1 MIALSHSFSGKPR
14 QASMAAYR
22 QLLAENHV
30 EEILQ
35 DVKQNKTLDRKK
47 ELPVWLPLA
56 ASFKNGT
63 RKAEDAVPSGLFFL
77 DIDEKGLTEALWNK
91 VREERLIQEFRIVYF
106 AESAG
111 GGTHI
116 WAWRTPGLSIEEN
129 IQRLA
134 SRLGV
139 SYDSHVTDLARCC
152 FMVSEQYV
160 RLLDPV
166 VFEPLTEEQRQLYSA
181 SRMIAQKEEDLNALA
196 QNALVQNALVQNELV
211 QNALVQTTPTP
222 PNLGGEEDTPAAE
235 SAPTVVMVSP
245 PELGGARGGLN
256 NSHSCTYKDIP
267 YSQIVQA
274 LLWKLGYGDAPAEGE
289 RNTALYT
296 MSRYL
301 RFICDFDEQKLFAI
315 IPHWGLP
322 EHEVISTIKSAVAS
336 VRPTDMPSQMKEV
349 LSSLGAAMEVETEK
363 AEDSPIPTVGNELP
377 GILQDLADHAPGEFK
392 EATLIAAMPM
402 LGTLATGIRARYND
416 GKINSAS
423 FIVDIEAPQA
433 TGKSFVDDEFAL
445 LMDPIIKQD
454 EVEWQKEIA
463 YSLAKKDGQDVEN
476 PCSQIRILEP
486 NIGVSA
492 FLERALYAKGKH
504 LFTYAPEIET
514 VLKNNKG
521 GAWTEKND
529 LFRLAYDNK
538 PWGQHRI
545 SKDSFSGKVTL
556 YYNMVM
562 CGTPNKC
569 RAFFADAESGLV
581 SRVTP
586 VVLPDMVGAKMPKF
600 KPWTKDE
607 EERVKRQCL
616 CLMDEEGEVDLP
628 LINKALEEWD
638 EEKRQEYLQ
647 TLRYSL
653 DVLRRRAAL
662 NGFRAGIIAYLLE
675 GRQETERAIKF
686 ARWYAERCLH
696 YQLQLYGD
704 KIDALH
710 NGPSPQASK
719 GNVRYLDALPREFT
733 KEDLVTLR
741 LANNES
747 PVVKTITWRWVKEGK
762 IEKID
767 TNLWRKIG

>member
-1 MIALSHSFSGKPR
+1 MISISKSFSGKPR

-30 EEILQ
+30 EEILT
-35 DVKQNKTLDRKK
+35 DVKQNKNLDRKK

-56 ASFKNGT
+56 ASFKNGV
-63 RKAEDAVPSGLFFL
+63 RKAEDAIPSGLFFL
-77 DIDEKGLTEALWNK
+77 DIDEKGLTEQLWKK
-91 VREERLIQEFRIVYF
+91 VQDENLIAECRIVYF

-116 WAWRTPGLSIEEN
+116 WAWRTPGSTIEED

-134 SRLGV
+134 TRLGV

-160 RLLDPV
+160 KWLDEGIFEEATPCPPPV
-166 VFEPLTEEQRQLYSA
+166 EGELRTSQSSCNQTPL
-181 SRMIAQKEEDLNALA
+181 
-196 QNALVQNALVQNELV
+196 
-211 QNALVQTTPTP
+211 P
-222 PNLGGEEDTPAAE
+222 LGG
-235 SAPTVVMVSP
+235 
-245 PELGGARGGLN
+245 LGWAF
-256 NSHSCTYKDIP
+256 HDIP
-267 YSQIVQA
+267 YDKIVQA
-274 LLWKLGYGDAPAEGE
+274 LLWRLGYGDAPAEGE
-289 RNTALYT
+289 RNMALYT

-301 RFICDFDEQKLFAI
+301 RFICDFDEQKLFAVL
-315 IPHWGLP
+315 PHWGLSD
-322 EHEVISTIKSAVAS
+322 HEVHSTIKSAIGS
-336 VRPTDMPSQMKEV
+336 TRPAEMPTQMKEV
-349 LSSLGAAMEVETEK
+349 LASLGETINN
-363 AEDSPIPTVGNELP
+363 DSESIDELPVTPINDVLP
-377 GILQDLADHAPGEFK
+377 GILQDLSNHAPEEFK
-392 EATLIAAMPM
+392 EATLMAAMPM
-402 LGTLATGIRARYND
+402 LGTLATGVRAKYRD
-416 GKINSAS
+416 GKVNSPS

-433 TGKSFVDDEFAL
+433 TGKSFVDHEFEL

-463 YSLAKKDGQDVEN
+463 YSLAKKNGEDVEN
-476 PCSQIRILEP
+476 PCSQIRIIEP

-586 VVLPDMVGAKMPKF
+586 VVLPDMVGAKMPYF
-600 KPWTKDE
+600 KPWTQE
-607 EERVKRQCL
+607 EEEKVKRQCL

-628 LINKALEEWD
+628 LINKAIEEWD
-638 EEKRQEYLQ
+638 EGKRQEYLQ

-686 ARWYAERCLH
+686 ALWYAERCLH
-696 YQLQLYGD
+696 YQLQIYGD

-710 NGPSPQASK
+710 NNTLSTQAGK
-719 GNVRYLDALPREFT
+719 GNIRYLDALPKEFT
-733 KEDLVTLR
+733 KEELVSLR

-747 PVVKTITWRWVKEGK
+747 PVVKTIIYRWVKEGQIDK
-762 IEKID
+762 IG
-767 TNLWRKIG
+767 TNLWRKCG

>member
-1 MIALSHSFSGKPR
+1 MIQLAHLFSGKPR
-14 QASMAAYR
+14 KASMAAYR
-22 QLLAENHV
+22 QLLAKNHV

-35 DVKQNKTLDRKK
+35 DVKQNNRLDRKK

-56 ASFKNGT
+56 QSFNNGT
-63 RKAEDAVPSGLFFL
+63 RKAEDAVPSGLFYL
-77 DIDEKGLTEALWNK
+77 DIDEKGLTEQLWQK
-91 VREERLIQEFRIVYF
+91 VQDENLIEEFRIVYF

-116 WAWRTPGLSIEEN
+116 WAWRTPGSTIEED
-129 IQRLA
+129 IQKLA

-160 RLLDPV
+160 KLLDPI
-166 VFEPLTEEQRQLYSA
+166 VFEPLTEEQKKMYA
-181 SRMIAQKEEDLNALA
+181 TEVAVGEDS
-196 QNALVQNALVQNELV
+196 
-211 QNALVQTTPTP
+211 
-222 PNLGGEEDTPAAE
+222 D
-235 SAPTVVMVSP
+235 SSMVNGQCSMFN
-245 PELGGARGGLN
+245 GQCSMN
-256 NSHSCTYKDIP
+256 YKGIP
-267 YSQIVQA
+267 YENIVQA

-289 RNTALYT
+289 RNMALYT
-296 MSRYL
+296 MSRYM
-301 RFICDFDEQKLFAI
+301 RFICDFDEQRLFTI
-315 IPHWGLP
+315 LPHWGLSD
-322 EHEVISTIKSAVAS
+322 HEVLSTIKSAVGS
-336 VRPTDMPSQMKEV
+336 TRPAGIPSMMNEV
-349 LSSLGAAMEVETEK
+349 LSSLGAAIETGTETIDDSMVSPVE
-363 AEDSPIPTVGNELP
+363 AELP
-377 GILQDLADHAPGEFK
+377 GILQDLSDHAPEEFR
-392 EATLIAAMPM
+392 EATLMAAMPM
-402 LGTLATGIRARYND
+402 LGTLATGIRAKYRD
-416 GKINSAS
+416 GKLNSPS

-433 TGKSFVDDEFAL
+433 TGKSFVDAEFEL

-454 EVEWQKEIA
+454 EVEWQKEIE
-463 YSLAKKDGQDVEN
+463 YSLAKKDGQEVEN
-476 PCSQIRILEP
+476 PCAQIRIIEP

-586 VVLPDMVGAKMPKF
+586 VVLPDMVGARMPQF
-600 KPWTKDE
+600 KAWSQEDE
-607 EERVKRQCL
+607 EKVKRQCL

-628 LINKALEEWD
+628 LINKAIEEWD
-638 EEKRQEYLQ
+638 EGKRQEYLQ

-662 NGFRAGIIAYLLE
+662 NGFRAGIVAYLLE

-686 ARWYAERCLH
+686 AVWYAERCLH
-696 YQLQLYGD
+696 YQLQLYGN

-710 NGPSPQASK
+710 DNAVSPQLSK
-719 GNVRYLDALPREFT
+719 GNIRYLDAIPKEFT
-733 KEDLVTLR
+733 KEDLVNLR

-747 PVVKTITWRWVKEGK
+747 PVVKTIICRWVKEGLIVK
-762 IEKID
+762 IGA
-767 TNLWRKIG
+767 NLWQKIL

>member
-1 MIALSHSFSGKPR
+1 MANSFSGKPR
-14 QASMAAYR
+14 KASMAAYR
-22 QLLAENHV
+22 QLLAKNHV
-30 EEILQ
+30 EEILT
-35 DVKQNKTLDRKK
+35 DVKQNNNLDRKK

-56 ASFKNGT
+56 ECFNNGT
-63 RKAEDAVPSGLFFL
+63 RKAEDAEASGLYFL
-77 DIDEKGLTEALWNK
+77 DIDEKGLTDALWKK
-91 VREERLIQEFRIVYF
+91 VREENLIEAFRIVYF

-116 WAWRTPGLSIEEN
+116 WAWRTPGLSIEED
-129 IQRLA
+129 IQKLA

-160 RLLDPV
+160 KLLDPI
-166 VFEPLTEEQRQLYSA
+166 VFEPLTEEQKKLYVQPVVA
-181 SRMIAQKEEDLNALA
+181 KVAQTSVNEECSMVN
-196 QNALVQNALVQNELV
+196 
-211 QNALVQTTPTP
+211 
-222 PNLGGEEDTPAAE
+222 GEC
-235 SAPTVVMVSP
+235 SM
-245 PELGGARGGLN
+245 
-256 NSHSCTYKDIP
+256 TYKGIA
-267 YSQIVQA
+267 YEKIVQS

-289 RNTALYT
+289 RNMALYT

-301 RFICDFDEQKLFAI
+301 RFICDFNEQKLFQI
-315 IPHWGLP
+315 LPHWGLSD
-322 EHEVISTIKSAVAS
+322 HEVLSTIKSAVGS
-336 VRPTDMPSQMKEV
+336 TRPSEMPSQMKEV
-349 LSSLGAAMEVETEK
+349 LASLGAAQETSSESVDDAIVTPVE
-363 AEDSPIPTVGNELP
+363 NELP
-377 GILQDLADHAPGEFK
+377 DLLQDLSDHAPEEFK

-402 LGTLATGIRARYND
+402 LGTLATGIRAKYRD
-416 GKINSAS
+416 GKLNSPS

-433 TGKSFVDDEFAL
+433 TGKSFVDNEFEL

-463 YSLAKKDGQDVEN
+463 YSLAKKNGEEVEN

-600 KPWTKDE
+600 KMWTKDE
-607 EERVKRQCL
+607 EEKVKRMCL
-616 CLMDEEGEVDLP
+616 CLMDEEGEVELP
-628 LINKALEEWD
+628 LINKAIEDWD
-638 EEKRQEYLQ
+638 EGKRQEYLQ

-675 GRQETERAIKF
+675 GHKETERAIKF
-686 ARWYAERCLH
+686 ALWYAERCLH
-696 YQLQLYGD
+696 YQLQIYGD

-710 NGPSPQASK
+710 NGTLSIQASK
-719 GNVRYLDALPREFT
+719 GNIRYLDALPKEFT
-733 KEDLVTLR
+733 KEDFVNLR
-741 LANNES
+741 LGNGES
-747 PVVKTITWRWVKEGK
+747 PVVKTIIYRWMKEGK
-762 IEKID
+762 IKKTD
-767 TNLWRKIG
+767 TNLWQKC

>member
-1 MIALSHSFSGKPR
+1 
-14 QASMAAYR
+14 MAAYR
-22 QLLAENHV
+22 QLLAKNHV

-35 DVKQNKTLDRKK
+35 DVKQNNRLDRKK

-56 ASFKNGT
+56 QSFNNGT
-63 RKAEDAVPSGLFFL
+63 RKAEDAVPSGLFYL
-77 DIDEKGLTEALWNK
+77 DIDEKGLTEQLWQK
-91 VREERLIQEFRIVYF
+91 VQDENLIEEYRIVYF

-116 WAWRTPGLSIEEN
+116 WAWRTPGAIIEED
-129 IQRLA
+129 IQKLA

-152 FMVSEQYV
+152 FMVSEKYV
-160 RLLDPV
+160 KLLDPI
-166 VFEPLTEEQRQLYSA
+166 VFEEQPSSPKLGDNRGLNEESPLTEKNENGSETCSA
-181 SRMIAQKEEDLNALA
+181 PQH
-196 QNALVQNALVQNELV
+196 
-211 QNALVQTTPTP
+211 
-222 PNLGGEEDTPAAE
+222 PNLGG
-235 SAPTVVMVSP
+235 S
-245 PELGGARGGLN
+245 N
-256 NSHSCTYKDIP
+256 YKGIP
-267 YSQIVQA
+267 YENIVQA

-289 RNTALYT
+289 RNMALYT
-296 MSRYL
+296 MSRYM
-301 RFICDFDEQKLFAI
+301 RFICDFDEQKLFTI
-315 IPHWGLP
+315 LPHWGLSD
-322 EHEVISTIKSAVAS
+322 HEVQSTIKSAVGS
-336 VRPTDMPSQMKEV
+336 TRPAGIPSMMNEV
-349 LSSLGAAMEVETEK
+349 LSSLGAASEAGS
-363 AEDSPIPTVGNELP
+363 AESDESTVAPVDNELP
-377 GILQDLADHAPGEFK
+377 GILQDLSDHAPEEFR
-392 EATLIAAMPM
+392 EATLMAAMPM
-402 LGTLATGIRARYND
+402 LGTLATGIRARYRD
-416 GKINSAS
+416 GKLNSPS

-433 TGKSFVDDEFAL
+433 TGKSFVDAEFEL

-454 EVEWQKEIA
+454 EVEWQKEIE
-463 YSLAKKDGQDVEN
+463 YSLAKKNGEEVEN
-476 PCSQIRILEP
+476 PCAQIRIIEP

-569 RAFFADAESGLV
+569 RAFFADAEGGLV

-586 VVLPDMVGAKMPKF
+586 VLLPDMVGARMPHF
-600 KPWTKDE
+600 KPWSQEDE
-607 EERVKRQCL
+607 EKVKRQCL
-616 CLMDEEGEVDLP
+616 CLMDEEGEIELP
-628 LINKALEEWD
+628 LINKAIEAWD

-675 GRQETERAIKF
+675 GRQETERAIRF
-686 ARWYAERCLH
+686 AVWYAQRCLH
-696 YQLQLYGD
+696 YQLQLYGN

-710 NGPSPQASK
+710 DNAVSPQASK
-719 GNVRYLDALPREFT
+719 GNIRYLDVLPKEFT
-733 KEDLVTLR
+733 KEDLVNLR

-747 PVVKTITWRWVKEGK
+747 PVVKTIIYRWVKEGLVVK
-762 IEKID
+762 
-767 TNLWRKIG
+767 TNANLWQKIQV

>member
-1 MIALSHSFSGKPR
+1 
-14 QASMAAYR
+14 MAAYR

-30 EEILQ
+30 EEILA
-35 DVKQNKTLDRKK
+35 DVKQNKNLSRKK

-56 ASFKNGT
+56 ECFTNGT

-77 DIDEKGLTEALWNK
+77 DIDEKGLTEELWGK
-91 VREERLIQEFRIVYF
+91 VWENNLIEECRIVYF

-116 WAWRTPGLSIEEN
+116 WAWRTPGSTIEED
-129 IQRLA
+129 IQKLA

-160 RLLDPV
+160 KLLDPAI
-166 VFEPLTEEQRQLYSA
+166 FEPLSEEQKKLYEVSLD
-181 SRMIAQKEEDLNALA
+181 SEPTEVVNQTEPSEVSES
-196 QNALVQNALVQNELV
+196 QN
-211 QNALVQTTPTP
+211 
-222 PNLGGEEDTPAAE
+222 
-235 SAPTVVMVSP
+235 
-245 PELGGARGGLN
+245 
-256 NSHSCTYKDIP
+256 YKGIP
-267 YSQIVQA
+267 YENIVTA
-274 LLWKLGYGDAPAEGE
+274 LLLKLGYGDAPAEGE

-296 MSRYL
+296 MTRYM
-301 RFICDFDEQKLFAI
+301 RFICDFKEQKLFQI
-315 IPHWGLP
+315 LPHWGLAD
-322 EHEVISTIKSAVAS
+322 HEVMSTIKSAIGS
-336 VRPTDMPSQMKEV
+336 TRPSDIPSQMKEV
-349 LSSLGAAMEVETEK
+349 LSFLGASAEGGD
-363 AEDSPIPTVGNELP
+363 EDSDESLCAPVEKELP
-377 GILQDLADHAPGEFK
+377 GILQDLSDHAPEEFR

-402 LGTLATGIRARYND
+402 LGTLATSVRAKYRD
-416 GKINSAS
+416 GKLNSPS

-433 TGKSFVDDEFAL
+433 TGKSFVDNEFEL

-454 EVEWQKEIA
+454 EVEWQKEIE
-463 YSLAKKDGQDVEN
+463 YSLAKKNGEEAEN
-476 PCSQIRILEP
+476 PCSQIRIIEP

-586 VVLPDMVGAKMPKF
+586 VQLPDMTGAKMPHF
-600 KPWTKDE
+600 KEWTKE
-607 EERVKRQCL
+607 EEEKVKRQCL
-616 CLMDEEGEVDLP
+616 CLMDEEGEIDLP
-628 LINKALEEWD
+628 LINKAIEEWD
-638 EEKRQEYLQ
+638 ESKRQEYLQ

-675 GRQETERAIKF
+675 GRKETERAIKF
-686 ARWYAERCLH
+686 AVWYAERCLH
-696 YQLQLYGD
+696 YQLLIYGD

-710 NGPSPQASK
+710 NGTLSPQTSK
-719 GNVRYLDALPREFT
+719 GNVRYLDVLPKEFT
-733 KEDLVTLR
+733 KEDLVNLR

-747 PVVKTITWRWVKEGK
+747 AVVKTIIYRWVKEGK
-762 IEKID
+762 IVKIN
-767 TNLWRKIG
+767 TNLWQKC

>member
-1 MIALSHSFSGKPR
+1 
-14 QASMAAYR
+14 MAAYR

-35 DVKQNKTLDRKK
+35 DVKQNKNLSRKK

-56 ASFKNGT
+56 ESFTNGT

-77 DIDEKGLTEALWNK
+77 DIDEKGLTEELWGK
-91 VREERLIQEFRIVYF
+91 VWDENLIEECRIVYF

-116 WAWRTPGLSIEEN
+116 WAWRTPGLTIEED
-129 IQRLA
+129 IQKLA

-160 RLLDPV
+160 KLLDPAI
-166 VFEPLTEEQRQLYSA
+166 FEPLSEEQKKLYEVSL
-181 SRMIAQKEEDLNALA
+181 D
-196 QNALVQNALVQNELV
+196 
-211 QNALVQTTPTP
+211 
-222 PNLGGEEDTPAAE
+222 
-235 SAPTVVMVSP
+235 SAPTEVVNQTEPSEVS
-245 PELGGARGGLN
+245 ESQN
-256 NSHSCTYKDIP
+256 YKGIP
-267 YSQIVQA
+267 YEKIVQA

-296 MSRYL
+296 MARYM
-301 RFICDFDEQKLFAI
+301 RFICDFNEQKLFQI
-315 IPHWGLP
+315 LPHWGLAD
-322 EHEVISTIKSAVAS
+322 HEVMSTIKSAVGS
-336 VRPTDMPSQMKEV
+336 TRPSDIPSQMKEV
-349 LSSLGAAMEVETEK
+349 LSFLGASTEGGD
-363 AEDSPIPTVGNELP
+363 EDSDESLCAPVEKELP
-377 GILQDLADHAPGEFK
+377 GILQDLSDHAPEEFR
-392 EATLIAAMPM
+392 EATLMAAMPM
-402 LGTLATGIRARYND
+402 LGTLATSVRAKYRD
-416 GKINSAS
+416 GKLNSPS

-433 TGKSFVDDEFAL
+433 TGKSFVDNEFEL

-463 YSLAKKDGQDVEN
+463 YSLAKKNGEEAEN
-476 PCSQIRILEP
+476 PCSQIRIIEP

-586 VVLPDMVGAKMPKF
+586 VQLPDMTGAKMPHF
-600 KPWTKDE
+600 KEWSKE
-607 EERVKRQCL
+607 EEEKVKRQCL

-628 LINKALEEWD
+628 LINKAIEEWD
-638 EEKRQEYLQ
+638 ESKRQEYLQ

-675 GRQETERAIKF
+675 GRKETERAIKF
-686 ARWYAERCLH
+686 AVWYAERCLH
-696 YQLQLYGD
+696 YQLLIYGD

-710 NGPSPQASK
+710 NGALINNAPKS
-719 GNVRYLDALPREFT
+719 NMRYLDALPKEFT
-733 KEDLVTLR
+733 KEDLVNLR
-741 LANNES
+741 LTNGES
-747 PVVKTITWRWVKEGK
+747 AVVKTIIYRWVKENK
-762 IEKID
+762 IEKIGA
-767 TNLWRKIG
+767 NLWQKRLV

>member
-1 MIALSHSFSGKPR
+1 MTFAADMIQLASSFSGKPR

-35 DVKQNKTLDRKK
+35 DVKQNKNLYRKK

-56 ASFKNGT
+56 ECFTGGT
-63 RKAEDAVPSGLFFL
+63 RKAEDAQPSGFFFL
-77 DIDEKGLTEALWNK
+77 DIDEKGLTETLWQK
-91 VREERLIQEFRIVYF
+91 VQDENLIEEFRIAYF

-116 WAWRTPGLSIEEN
+116 WAWRTPGKSIEED

-160 RLLDPV
+160 KLLDPV
-166 VFEPLTEEQRQLYSA
+166 VFEPLTEEQKKMYAMEQVESNLSPLT
-181 SRMIAQKEEDLNALA
+181 SCPSPLN
-196 QNALVQNALVQNELV
+196 
-211 QNALVQTTPTP
+211 
-222 PNLGGEEDTPAAE
+222 
-235 SAPTVVMVSP
+235 
-245 PELGGARGGLN
+245 
-256 NSHSCTYKDIP
+256 YKGIP
-267 YSQIVQA
+267 YENIVQA

-296 MSRYL
+296 MSRYM

-315 IPHWGLP
+315 LPHWGLSD
-322 EHEVISTIKSAVAS
+322 HEVLSTIKSAVS
-336 VRPTDMPSQMKEV
+336 STRPAGIPSQMNEV
-349 LSSLGAAMEVETEK
+349 LSSLGAAIEAGTETVDDSMVAPVE
-363 AEDSPIPTVGNELP
+363 AELP
-377 GILQDLADHAPGEFK
+377 GILQDLSDHAPEEFR
-392 EATLIAAMPM
+392 EATLVAAMPM
-402 LGTLATGIRARYND
+402 LGTLATGIRAKYRD
-416 GKINSAS
+416 GKLNSPS

-433 TGKSFVDDEFAL
+433 TGKSFVDAEFEL

-463 YSLAKKDGQDVEN
+463 YSLAKKDGQEVEN
-476 PCSQIRILEP
+476 PCSCIRIIEP

-586 VVLPDMVGAKMPKF
+586 VVLPDMVGARMPQF
-600 KPWTKDE
+600 RAWSQEDE
-607 EERVKRQCL
+607 EKVKRQCL

-628 LINKALEEWD
+628 LINKAIEEWD
-638 EEKRQEYLQ
+638 EGKRQEYLQ

-686 ARWYAERCLH
+686 ALWYAERCLH
-696 YQLQLYGD
+696 YQLQIYGN

-710 NGPSPQASK
+710 DNAVSPQVSK
-719 GNVRYLDALPREFT
+719 GNIRYLDALPKEFT
-733 KEDLVTLR
+733 KEDLVNLR

-747 PVVKTITWRWVKEGK
+747 PVVKTIICRWVKEGLIIK
-762 IEKID
+762 IG
-767 TNLWRKIG
+767 TNLWQKVQ

>member
-1 MIALSHSFSGKPR
+1 MISVANSFSGKPR

-35 DVKQNKTLDRKK
+35 DVKQNKNLDRKK

-56 ASFKNGT
+56 ECFNNGT

-77 DIDEKGLTEALWNK
+77 DIDEKGLTEQLWQK
-91 VREERLIQEFRIVYF
+91 VQDENLIEEFRIVYF

-116 WAWRTPGLSIEEN
+116 WAWRTPGISIEED
-129 IQRLA
+129 IQKLA

-160 RLLDPV
+160 KLLDPV
-166 VFEPLTEEQRQLYSA
+166 VFEETKWREVSEKQENTEVST
-181 SRMIAQKEEDLNALA
+181 LNS
-196 QNALVQNALVQNELV
+196 QFS
-211 QNALVQTTPTP
+211 T
-222 PNLGGEEDTPAAE
+222 
-235 SAPTVVMVSP
+235 
-245 PELGGARGGLN
+245 LN
-256 NSHSCTYKDIP
+256 YKGIP
-267 YSQIVQA
+267 YENIVQA

-301 RFICDFDEQKLFAI
+301 RFICDFDEQKLFTI
-315 IPHWGLP
+315 LPHWGLSD
-322 EHEVISTIKSAVAS
+322 HEVITTIKSAVSS
-336 VRPTDMPSQMKEV
+336 VRPAGIPSQMNEV
-349 LSSLGAAMEVETEK
+349 LSTLGAAIEAGTETTDDSLVTPVE
-363 AEDSPIPTVGNELP
+363 AELP
-377 GILQDLADHAPGEFK
+377 GILQDLSDHAPEEFR
-392 EATLIAAMPM
+392 EATLMAAMPM
-402 LGTLATGIRARYND
+402 LGTLATGIRAKYRD
-416 GKINSAS
+416 GKMNSAS

-433 TGKSFVDDEFAL
+433 TGKSFVDNEFEL

-476 PCSQIRILEP
+476 PCSQIRIIEP

-586 VVLPDMVGAKMPKF
+586 VVLPDMVGAKMPHF
-600 KPWTKDE
+600 KEWTKE
-607 EERVKRQCL
+607 EEEKVKRQCL
-616 CLMDEEGEVDLP
+616 CMMDEEGEVDLP
-628 LINKALEEWD
+628 LINKAIEEWD
-638 EEKRQEYLQ
+638 EGKRQEYLQ

-653 DVLRRRAAL
+653 DVFRRRAAL

-675 GRQETERAIKF
+675 GRQETERAIRF
-686 ARWYAERCLH
+686 AVWYAERCLH
-696 YQLQLYGD
+696 YQLQIYGD
-704 KIDALH
+704 KIDALYH
-710 NGPSPQASK
+710 GMQGTKASK
-719 GNVRYLDALPREFT
+719 SNIRYLDTLPKEFT
-733 KEDLVTLR
+733 KEDLVNLR

-747 PVVKTITWRWVKEGK
+747 PVVKTIICRWVKEGLAVK
-762 IEKID
+762 IG
-767 TNLWRKIG
+767 TNLWQKIQ

>member
-1 MIALSHSFSGKPR
+1 M
-14 QASMAAYR
+14 
-22 QLLAENHV
+22 
-30 EEILQ
+30 
-35 DVKQNKTLDRKK
+35 
-47 ELPVWLPLA
+47 
-56 ASFKNGT
+56 
-63 RKAEDAVPSGLFFL
+63 PSGLFYL
-77 DIDEKGLTEALWNK
+77 DIDEKGLTEQLWQK
-91 VREERLIQEFRIVYF
+91 VQDENLIEEYRIVYF

-116 WAWRTPGLSIEEN
+116 WAWRTPGATIEED
-129 IQRLA
+129 IQKLA

-152 FMVSEQYV
+152 FMVSEKYV
-160 RLLDPV
+160 KLLDPE
-166 VFEPLTEEQRQLYSA
+166 VFEEQPSSPKLGDNRGLNEESPLTEKNENGSETCSA
-181 SRMIAQKEEDLNALA
+181 PQ
-196 QNALVQNALVQNELV
+196 
-211 QNALVQTTPTP
+211 P
-222 PNLGGEEDTPAAE
+222 PNLGG
-235 SAPTVVMVSP
+235 S
-245 PELGGARGGLN
+245 N
-256 NSHSCTYKDIP
+256 YKGIP
-267 YSQIVQA
+267 YENIVQA

-289 RNTALYT
+289 RNMALYT
-296 MSRYL
+296 MSRYM
-301 RFICDFDEQKLFAI
+301 RFICDFDEQKLFTI
-315 IPHWGLP
+315 LPHWGLSD
-322 EHEVISTIKSAVAS
+322 HEVQSTIKSAVGS
-336 VRPTDMPSQMKEV
+336 TRPAGIPSMMNEV
-349 LSSLGAAMEVETEK
+349 LSSLGAASEAGA
-363 AEDSPIPTVGNELP
+363 AESDESTVAPVDAELP
-377 GILQDLADHAPGEFK
+377 GILQDLSDHAPEEFR
-392 EATLIAAMPM
+392 EATLMAAMPM
-402 LGTLATGIRARYND
+402 LGTLATGIRAKYRD
-416 GKINSAS
+416 GKLNSPS

-433 TGKSFVDDEFAL
+433 TGKSFVDAEFEL

-454 EVEWQKEIA
+454 EVEWQKEIE
-463 YSLAKKDGQDVEN
+463 YSLAKKNGEEVEN
-476 PCSQIRILEP
+476 PCAQIRIIEP

-569 RAFFADAESGLV
+569 RAFFADAEGGLV

-586 VVLPDMVGAKMPKF
+586 VLLPDMVGARMPHF
-600 KPWTKDE
+600 KPWSQEDE
-607 EERVKRQCL
+607 EKVKRQCL
-616 CLMDEEGEVDLP
+616 CLMDEEGEVELP
-628 LINKALEEWD
+628 LINKAIEAWD

-675 GRQETERAIKF
+675 GRQETERAIRF
-686 ARWYAERCLH
+686 AVWYAERCLH
-696 YQLQLYGD
+696 YQLQLYGN

-710 NGPSPQASK
+710 DNAVSPQASK
-719 GNVRYLDALPREFT
+719 GNIRYLDVLPKEFT
-733 KEDLVTLR
+733 KEDLVNLR

-747 PVVKTITWRWVKEGK
+747 PVVKTIIYRWVKEGLVVK
-762 IEKID
+762 
-767 TNLWRKIG
+767 TNANLWQKIQV

>member
-1 MIALSHSFSGKPR
+1 
-14 QASMAAYR
+14 MAAYR

-35 DVKQNKTLDRKK
+35 DVKQNKNLDRKK

-56 ASFKNGT
+56 ESFNNGT
-63 RKAEDAVPSGLFFL
+63 RKAEDAVPSGLYFL
-77 DIDEKGLTEALWNK
+77 DIDEKGLTEQLWKK
-91 VREERLIQEFRIVYF
+91 VQEENLIEAFRIVYF

-116 WAWRTPGLSIEEN
+116 WAWRTPGLSIEED

-160 RLLDPV
+160 KLLDPI
-166 VFEPLTEEQRQLYSA
+166 VFEPLTEEQKKMYATKQSEQVRVANS
-181 SRMIAQKEEDLNALA
+181 SEEECSMFNVECSM
-196 QNALVQNALVQNELV
+196 N
-211 QNALVQTTPTP
+211 
-222 PNLGGEEDTPAAE
+222 
-235 SAPTVVMVSP
+235 
-245 PELGGARGGLN
+245 
-256 NSHSCTYKDIP
+256 YKGIP
-267 YSQIVQA
+267 Y
-274 LLWKLGYGDAPAEGE
+274 
-289 RNTALYT
+289 
-296 MSRYL
+296 
-301 RFICDFDEQKLFAI
+301 ICDFDEQKLFAI
-315 IPHWGLP
+315 LPHWGLSD
-322 EHEVISTIKSAVAS
+322 HEVLSTIKSAVGS
-336 VRPTDMPSQMKEV
+336 TRPAGIPSQMQEV
-349 LSSLGAAMEVETEK
+349 LTSLGAAMEVEAEK
-363 AEDSPIPTVGNELP
+363 AEESLIAPVDDALP
-377 GILQDLADHAPGEFK
+377 GILQDLADHAPEEFK

-402 LGTLATGIRARYND
+402 LGTLATGIRAKYRD
-416 GKINSAS
+416 GKMNSAS

-433 TGKSFVDDEFAL
+433 TGKSFVDNEFEL

-463 YSLAKKDGQDVEN
+463 YSLAKKDGREAEN
-476 PCSQIRILEP
+476 PCSQIRIIEP

-492 FLERALYAKGKH
+492 FLERAIYAKGKH

-545 SKDSFSGKVTL
+545 SKDSFSGKVIL

-586 VVLPDMVGAKMPKF
+586 VVLPDMVGARMPQF
-600 KPWTKDE
+600 KVWTKDE
-607 EERVKRQCL
+607 EEKVKRQCL
-616 CLMDEEGEVDLP
+616 CLMDEEGEVSLP
-628 LINKALEEWD
+628 LINKAIEDWD
-638 EEKRQEYLQ
+638 EGKRQEYLQ

-675 GRQETERAIKF
+675 GRQETERAIRF
-686 ARWYAERCLH
+686 AVWYAERCLY
-696 YQLQLYGD
+696 YQLQIYGD

-710 NGPSPQASK
+710 NGMLSTWNSK
-719 GNVRYLDALPREFT
+719 GNIRYLDALPKEFT
-733 KEDLVTLR
+733 KEDLVGLR

-747 PVVKTITWRWVKEGK
+747 PVVKTIICRWVKESK
-762 IEKID
+762 IEKIG
-767 TNLWRKIG
+767 TNLWQKIQS

>member
-1 MIALSHSFSGKPR
+1 MVNLALSYSGKPR

-30 EEILQ
+30 DEILV
-35 DVKQNKTLDRKK
+35 DVKQNKNLNRKK

-56 ASFKNGT
+56 ECFTNGV
-63 RKAEDAVPSGLFFL
+63 RKAEDALPSGLYFL
-77 DIDEKGLTEALWNK
+77 DIDEKGLTEQLWNK
-91 VREERLIQEFRIVYF
+91 VREENLIEEFRIVYF

-116 WAWRTPGLSIEEN
+116 WAWRTPGLSIEED
-129 IQRLA
+129 IQKLA

-152 FMVSEQYV
+152 FMVSEKYV
-160 RLLDPV
+160 KLLDPV
-166 VFEPLTEEQRQLYSA
+166 VFEPLTEEQRQLY
-181 SRMIAQKEEDLNALA
+181 AQPVINKVEPTEVETTHLTPLTSDISPLN
-196 QNALVQNALVQNELV
+196 
-211 QNALVQTTPTP
+211 
-222 PNLGGEEDTPAAE
+222 
-235 SAPTVVMVSP
+235 
-245 PELGGARGGLN
+245 
-256 NSHSCTYKDIP
+256 YKGIP
-267 YSQIVQA
+267 YDQIIQA

-301 RFICDFDEQKLFAI
+301 RFICDFNEQKLFMI
-315 IPHWGLP
+315 LPHWGLSD
-322 EHEVISTIKSAVAS
+322 HEVLSTIKSAVSS

-349 LSSLGAAMEVETEK
+349 LSSLGAALEEHSEVVEESL
-363 AEDSPIPTVGNELP
+363 AAPVEDELP
-377 GILQDLADHAPGEFK
+377 GILQDLADHAPEEFK
-392 EATLIAAMPM
+392 EATLMAAMPM
-402 LGTLATGIRARYND
+402 LGTLATGIRARYRD
-416 GKINSAS
+416 GKMNSAS
-423 FIVDIEAPQA
+423 FIIDIEAPQA
-433 TGKSFVDDEFAL
+433 TGKSFVDNEFEL

-476 PCSQIRILEP
+476 PCSQIRIIEP

-545 SKDSFSGKVTL
+545 SKDSFSGKITL

-586 VVLPDMVGAKMPKF
+586 VVLPDMVGAKMPQF
-600 KPWTKDE
+600 VPWTKED

-628 LINKALEEWD
+628 LINKAIEEWD
-638 EEKRQEYLQ
+638 ESKRQEYLQ

-686 ARWYAERCLH
+686 ALWFAERCLY
-696 YQLQLYGD
+696 YQLQIYGD
-704 KIDALH
+704 KIDLLH
-710 NGPSPQASK
+710 NGALSMQAAK
-719 GNVRYLDALPREFT
+719 GNIRYLDALPKEFT
-733 KEDLVTLR
+733 KEDLVALR
-741 LANNES
+741 LSNNES
-747 PVVKTITWRWVKEGK
+747 PVVKTIIYRWVKEGLV
-762 IEKID
+762 EKIG
-767 TNLWRKIG
+767 TNLWRKCC

>member
-1 MIALSHSFSGKPR
+1 MISVAKSFSGKPR

-30 EEILQ
+30 EDILT
-35 DVKQNKTLDRKK
+35 DVKQNKNLDRKK

-56 ASFKNGT
+56 ESFINGT
-63 RKAEDAVPSGLFFL
+63 RKAEDAVPSGLYFL
-77 DIDEKGLTEALWNK
+77 DIDEKGLTEELWGK
-91 VREERLIQEFRIVYF
+91 VWEENLMEEFRIVYF

-116 WAWRTPGLSIEEN
+116 WAWRTPGLTIEED
-129 IQRLA
+129 IQKLA

-160 RLLDPV
+160 KLLDPAI
-166 VFEPLTEEQRQLYSA
+166 FEPLSDEQKMLYAQPIMNKVEPMELETTHLS
-181 SRMIAQKEEDLNALA
+181 SHTSDLSPLNYKGIAYEK
-196 QNALVQNALVQNELV
+196 
-211 QNALVQTTPTP
+211 
-222 PNLGGEEDTPAAE
+222 
-235 SAPTVVMVSP
+235 
-245 PELGGARGGLN
+245 
-256 NSHSCTYKDIP
+256 
-267 YSQIVQA
+267 IVQA

-301 RFICDFDEQKLFAI
+301 RFICDFDEQKLFQI
-315 IPHWGLP
+315 LPHWGLSD
-322 EHEVISTIKSAVAS
+322 HEVLSTIKSAVS
-336 VRPTDMPSQMKEV
+336 STRPSDIPSQMKEV
-349 LSSLGAAMEVETEK
+349 LSSLGAAQESSIEE
-363 AEDSPIPTVGNELP
+363 ADESTVTPLDNELP
-377 GILQDLADHAPGEFK
+377 GFLQELADHAPEEFK
-392 EATLIAAMPM
+392 EATLMAAMPM
-402 LGTLATGIRARYND
+402 LGTLATGIRAQYRD
-416 GKINSAS
+416 GKLNSPS

-433 TGKSFVDDEFAL
+433 TGKSFVDSEFEL

-463 YSLAKKDGQDVEN
+463 YSLAKKNGEDVEN
-476 PCSQIRILEP
+476 PCSQIRIIEP

-586 VVLPDMVGAKMPKF
+586 VLLPDMVGAKMPHF
-600 KPWTKDE
+600 RAWTKDE
-607 EERVKRQCL
+607 EEQVKRQCL

-628 LINKALEEWD
+628 LINKAIEEWD
-638 EEKRQEYLQ
+638 ESKRQEYLQ

-686 ARWYAERCLH
+686 AVWYAERCLH
-696 YQLQLYGD
+696 YQLQIYGD

-710 NGPSPQASK
+710 NNTLSPQASK
-719 GNVRYLDALPREFT
+719 GNIRYLDALPKEFT
-733 KEDLVTLR
+733 KEDLVNMR

-747 PVVKTITWRWVKEGK
+747 PVVKTIIHRWVKEAK
-762 IEKID
+762 IEKIG
-767 TNLWRKIG
+767 TNLWRKCC

>member
-1 MIALSHSFSGKPR
+1 MTFAVDMISIATSFSGKPR
-14 QASMAAYR
+14 KASMAAYR

-35 DVKQNKTLDRKK
+35 DVKQNKNLDRKK

-56 ASFKNGT
+56 QCFTGGT

-77 DIDEKGLTEALWNK
+77 DIDEKGLTEQLWKK
-91 VREERLIQEFRIVYF
+91 VQDENLIEEFRIVYF

-116 WAWRTPGLSIEEN
+116 WAWRTPGLSIEDD
-129 IQRLA
+129 IQKLA

-160 RLLDPV
+160 KLLDPI
-166 VFEPLTEEQRQLYSA
+166 VFKPLTDEQRQLYAQPVINNKVDPLEVESTHL
-181 SRMIAQKEEDLNALA
+181 SPLTPQLSPLNYKGIAYD
-196 QNALVQNALVQNELV
+196 
-211 QNALVQTTPTP
+211 
-222 PNLGGEEDTPAAE
+222 
-235 SAPTVVMVSP
+235 
-245 PELGGARGGLN
+245 R
-256 NSHSCTYKDIP
+256 
-267 YSQIVQA
+267 IVQA

-315 IPHWGLP
+315 LPHWGLSD
-322 EHEVISTIKSAVAS
+322 HEVLATIKSAVSS

-349 LSSLGAAMEVETEK
+349 LSSLGAAIESGVEDADESLVTPVE
-363 AEDSPIPTVGNELP
+363 NELP
-377 GILQDLADHAPGEFK
+377 GILQDLADHAPEEFR
-392 EATLIAAMPM
+392 EATLMAAMPM
-402 LGTLATGIRARYND
+402 LGTLATGIRARYRD
-416 GKINSAS
+416 GKLNAPS

-433 TGKSFVDDEFAL
+433 TGKSFVDNEFEL

-454 EVEWQKEIA
+454 EVEWQKEIE
-463 YSLAKKDGQDVEN
+463 YSLAKKDGQEVDN
-476 PCSQIRILEP
+476 PCAQIRIIEP

-586 VVLPDMVGAKMPKF
+586 VVLPDMVGAKMPEF
-600 KPWTKDE
+600 KAWSQEDE
-607 EERVKRQCL
+607 EKVKRQCL

-628 LINKALEEWD
+628 LINKAIEEWD
-638 EEKRQEYLQ
+638 EGKRQEYLQ
-647 TLRYSL
+647 TLYYPI
-653 DVLRRRAAL
+653 DVFRRRAAL

-686 ARWYAERCLH
+686 ALWFAERCFH
-696 YQLQLYGD
+696 YQMQIYGD

-710 NGPSPQASK
+710 NNTLSPQASK
-719 GNVRYLDALPREFT
+719 GNIRYLDALPKEFT
-733 KEDLVTLR
+733 KEDLVNLR

-747 PVVKTITWRWVKEGK
+747 PVVKTIICRWVKEGLIVK
-762 IEKID
+762 IG
-767 TNLWRKIG
+767 TNLWQKIQ

>member
-1 MIALSHSFSGKPR
+1 
-14 QASMAAYR
+14 MAAYR

-30 EEILQ
+30 EEILA
-35 DVKQNKTLDRKK
+35 DVKQNKNLSRKK

-56 ASFKNGT
+56 ECFTNGT

-77 DIDEKGLTEALWNK
+77 DIDEKGLTEELWGK
-91 VREERLIQEFRIVYF
+91 VWENNLIEEFRIVYF

-116 WAWRTPGLSIEEN
+116 WAWRTPGSTIEED
-129 IQRLA
+129 IQKLA

-160 RLLDPV
+160 KLLDPAI
-166 VFEPLTEEQRQLYSA
+166 FEPLSEEQKKLYEVSLD
-181 SRMIAQKEEDLNALA
+181 SVPTEVVNQTEPNEVSES
-196 QNALVQNALVQNELV
+196 QN
-211 QNALVQTTPTP
+211 
-222 PNLGGEEDTPAAE
+222 
-235 SAPTVVMVSP
+235 
-245 PELGGARGGLN
+245 
-256 NSHSCTYKDIP
+256 YKGIP
-267 YSQIVQA
+267 YEKIVQA

-296 MSRYL
+296 MTRYM
-301 RFICDFDEQKLFAI
+301 RFICDFKEQKLFQI
-315 IPHWGLP
+315 LPHWGLAD
-322 EHEVISTIKSAVAS
+322 HEVMSTIKSAIGS
-336 VRPTDMPSQMKEV
+336 TRPSDIPSQMKEV
-349 LSSLGAAMEVETEK
+349 LSFLGASAEGGD
-363 AEDSPIPTVGNELP
+363 EDSDESLCAPVEKELP
-377 GILQDLADHAPGEFK
+377 GILQDLSDHAPEEFR

-402 LGTLATGIRARYND
+402 LGTLATSVRAKYRD
-416 GKINSAS
+416 GKLNSPS

-433 TGKSFVDDEFAL
+433 TGKSFVDNEFEL

-454 EVEWQKEIA
+454 EVEWQKEIE
-463 YSLAKKDGQDVEN
+463 YSLAKKNGEEVEN
-476 PCSQIRILEP
+476 PCSQIRIIEP

-586 VVLPDMVGAKMPKF
+586 VQLPDMTGAKMPHF
-600 KPWTKDE
+600 KEWTKE
-607 EERVKRQCL
+607 EEEKVKRQCL

-628 LINKALEEWD
+628 LINKAIEEWD
-638 EEKRQEYLQ
+638 ESKRQEYLQ

-675 GRQETERAIKF
+675 GRQETERSIKF
-686 ARWYAERCLH
+686 AVWYAERCLH
-696 YQLQLYGD
+696 YQLLIYGD

-710 NGPSPQASK
+710 NGTLSPQTSK
-719 GNVRYLDALPREFT
+719 GNVRYLDVLPKEFT
-733 KEDLVTLR
+733 KEDLVNLR

-747 PVVKTITWRWVKEGK
+747 AVVKTIIYRWVKEGK
-762 IEKID
+762 IVKIN
-767 TNLWRKIG
+767 TNLWQKC

>member
-1 MIALSHSFSGKPR
+1 
-14 QASMAAYR
+14 MAAYR
-22 QLLAENHV
+22 QLLAKNHV

-35 DVKQNKTLDRKK
+35 DVKQNNRLDRKK

-56 ASFKNGT
+56 QSFNNGT
-63 RKAEDAVPSGLFFL
+63 RKAEDAVPSGLFYL
-77 DIDEKGLTEALWNK
+77 DIDEKGLTEQLWQK
-91 VREERLIQEFRIVYF
+91 VQDENLIEEYRIVYF

-116 WAWRTPGLSIEEN
+116 WAWRTPGATIEED
-129 IQRLA
+129 IQKLA

-152 FMVSEQYV
+152 FMVSEKYV
-160 RLLDPV
+160 KLLDPI
-166 VFEPLTEEQRQLYSA
+166 VFEEQPSSPKLGDNRGLNEESPLTE
-181 SRMIAQKEEDLNALA
+181 K
-196 QNALVQNALVQNELV
+196 NENGSETCSGP
-211 QNALVQTTPTP
+211 QP
-222 PNLGGEEDTPAAE
+222 PNLGG
-235 SAPTVVMVSP
+235 S
-245 PELGGARGGLN
+245 N
-256 NSHSCTYKDIP
+256 YKGIP
-267 YSQIVQA
+267 YENIVQA

-289 RNTALYT
+289 RNMALYT
-296 MSRYL
+296 MSRYM
-301 RFICDFDEQKLFAI
+301 RFICDFDEQKLFTI
-315 IPHWGLP
+315 LPHWGLSD
-322 EHEVISTIKSAVAS
+322 HEVQSTIKSAVGS
-336 VRPTDMPSQMKEV
+336 TRPAGIPSMMNEV
-349 LSSLGAAMEVETEK
+349 LSSLGAASEAGS
-363 AEDSPIPTVGNELP
+363 AESDESTVAPVDNELP
-377 GILQDLADHAPGEFK
+377 GILQDLSDHAPEEFR
-392 EATLIAAMPM
+392 EATLMAAMPM
-402 LGTLATGIRARYND
+402 LGTLATGIRAKYRD
-416 GKINSAS
+416 GKLNSPS

-433 TGKSFVDDEFAL
+433 TGKSFVDAEFEL

-454 EVEWQKEIA
+454 EVEWQKEIE
-463 YSLAKKDGQDVEN
+463 YSLAKKNGEEVEN
-476 PCSQIRILEP
+476 PCAQIRIIEP

-529 LFRLAYDNK
+529 LFRLSYDNK

-586 VVLPDMVGAKMPKF
+586 VLLPDMVGARMPHF
-600 KPWTKDE
+600 KPWSQEDE
-607 EERVKRQCL
+607 EKVKRQCL
-616 CLMDEEGEVDLP
+616 CLMDEEGEVELP
-628 LINKALEEWD
+628 LINKAIEAWD

-675 GRQETERAIKF
+675 GRQETERAIRF
-686 ARWYAERCLH
+686 AVWYAERCLH
-696 YQLQLYGD
+696 YQLQLYGN

-710 NGPSPQASK
+710 DNAVSPQASK
-719 GNVRYLDALPREFT
+719 GNIRYLDVLPKEFT
-733 KEDLVTLR
+733 KEDLVNLR

-747 PVVKTITWRWVKEGK
+747 PVVKTIICRWVKEGLVVK
-762 IEKID
+762 
-767 TNLWRKIG
+767 TNANLWQKIQV

>member
-1 MIALSHSFSGKPR
+1 MTFAAAMIQMASSFSGKPR
-14 QASMAAYR
+14 KASMAAYR
-22 QLLAENHV
+22 QLLAKNHV

-35 DVKQNKTLDRKK
+35 DVKQNNRLDRKK

-56 ASFKNGT
+56 QSFNNGT
-63 RKAEDAVPSGLFFL
+63 RKAEDAVPSGLFYL
-77 DIDEKGLTEALWNK
+77 DIDEKGLTEQLWQK
-91 VREERLIQEFRIVYF
+91 VQDENLIEEYRIVYF

-116 WAWRTPGLSIEEN
+116 WAWRTPGATIEED
-129 IQRLA
+129 IQKLA

-152 FMVSEQYV
+152 FMVSEKYV
-160 RLLDPV
+160 KLLDPI
-166 VFEPLTEEQRQLYSA
+166 VFEEQPSSPKLGDNRGLNEESPLTE
-181 SRMIAQKEEDLNALA
+181 K
-196 QNALVQNALVQNELV
+196 NENGSETCSDP
-211 QNALVQTTPTP
+211 QP
-222 PNLGGEEDTPAAE
+222 PNLGG
-235 SAPTVVMVSP
+235 S
-245 PELGGARGGLN
+245 N
-256 NSHSCTYKDIP
+256 YKGIP
-267 YSQIVQA
+267 YENIVQA

-289 RNTALYT
+289 RNMALYT
-296 MSRYL
+296 MSRYM

-315 IPHWGLP
+315 LPHWGLSD
-322 EHEVISTIKSAVAS
+322 HEVQSTIKSAVGS
-336 VRPTDMPSQMKEV
+336 TRPAGIPSMMNEV
-349 LSSLGAAMEVETEK
+349 LLSLGAASEAGS
-363 AEDSPIPTVGNELP
+363 AESDESTVAPVDNELP
-377 GILQDLADHAPGEFK
+377 GILQDLSDHAPEEFR
-392 EATLIAAMPM
+392 EATLMAAMPM
-402 LGTLATGIRARYND
+402 LGTLATGIRAKYRD
-416 GKINSAS
+416 GKLNSPS

-433 TGKSFVDDEFAL
+433 TGKSFVDAEFEL

-454 EVEWQKEIA
+454 EVEWQKEIE
-463 YSLAKKDGQDVEN
+463 YSLAKKNGEEVEN
-476 PCSQIRILEP
+476 PCAQIRIIEP

-586 VVLPDMVGAKMPKF
+586 VLLPDMVGARMPHF
-600 KPWTKDE
+600 KPWSQEDE
-607 EERVKRQCL
+607 EKVKRQCL
-616 CLMDEEGEVDLP
+616 CLMDEEGEIELP
-628 LINKALEEWD
+628 LINKAIEAWD

-675 GRQETERAIKF
+675 GRQETERAIRF
-686 ARWYAERCLH
+686 AVWYAERCLH
-696 YQLQLYGD
+696 YQLQLYGN

-710 NGPSPQASK
+710 DNAVSPQASK
-719 GNVRYLDALPREFT
+719 GNIRYLDVLPKEFT
-733 KEDLVTLR
+733 KEDLVNLR

-747 PVVKTITWRWVKEGK
+747 PVVKTIICRWVKEGLVVK
-762 IEKID
+762 
-767 TNLWRKIG
+767 TNANLWQKIQV

>member
-1 MIALSHSFSGKPR
+1 
-14 QASMAAYR
+14 MAAYR

-30 EEILQ
+30 EEILA
-35 DVKQNKTLDRKK
+35 DVKQNKNLSRKK

-56 ASFKNGT
+56 ECFTNGT

-77 DIDEKGLTEALWNK
+77 DIDEKGLTEELWGK
-91 VREERLIQEFRIVYF
+91 VWENNLIEECRIVYF

-116 WAWRTPGLSIEEN
+116 WAWRTPGSTIEED
-129 IQRLA
+129 IQKLA

-160 RLLDPV
+160 KLLDPAI
-166 VFEPLTEEQRQLYSA
+166 FEPLSEEQKKLYEVSLD
-181 SRMIAQKEEDLNALA
+181 SVPTEVVNQTEPNEVSES
-196 QNALVQNALVQNELV
+196 QN
-211 QNALVQTTPTP
+211 
-222 PNLGGEEDTPAAE
+222 
-235 SAPTVVMVSP
+235 
-245 PELGGARGGLN
+245 
-256 NSHSCTYKDIP
+256 YKGIP
-267 YSQIVQA
+267 YEKIIQA

-296 MSRYL
+296 MTRYM
-301 RFICDFDEQKLFAI
+301 RFICDFNEQKLFQI
-315 IPHWGLP
+315 LPHWGLAD
-322 EHEVISTIKSAVAS
+322 HEVMSTIKSAIGS
-336 VRPTDMPSQMKEV
+336 TRPSDIPSQMKEV
-349 LSSLGAAMEVETEK
+349 LSFLGASAEGGD
-363 AEDSPIPTVGNELP
+363 EDSDESLCAPVEKELP
-377 GILQDLADHAPGEFK
+377 GILQDLSDHAPEEFR

-402 LGTLATGIRARYND
+402 LGTLATSVRAKYRD
-416 GKINSAS
+416 GKLNSPS

-433 TGKSFVDDEFAL
+433 TGKSFVDNEFEL

-454 EVEWQKEIA
+454 EVEWQKEIE
-463 YSLAKKDGQDVEN
+463 YSLAKKNGEEVEN
-476 PCSQIRILEP
+476 PCSQIRIIEP

-545 SKDSFSGKVTL
+545 SKDSFSGKVAL

-586 VVLPDMVGAKMPKF
+586 VLLPDMTGAKMPHF
-600 KPWTKDE
+600 KEWTKEDVE
-607 EERVKRQCL
+607 KVKRQCL
-616 CLMDEEGEVDLP
+616 CMMDEEGEVDLP
-628 LINKALEEWD
+628 LINKAIEEWD
-638 EEKRQEYLQ
+638 ESKRQEYLQ

-675 GRQETERAIKF
+675 GRQETDRAIKF
-686 ARWYAERCLH
+686 AVWYAERCLH
-696 YQLQLYGD
+696 YQLLIYGD

-710 NGPSPQASK
+710 NGTLSPQTSK
-719 GNVRYLDALPREFT
+719 GNVRYLDVLPKEFT
-733 KEDLVTLR
+733 KEDLVNLR

-747 PVVKTITWRWVKEGK
+747 AVVKTIIYRWVKEGK
-762 IEKID
+762 IVKIN
-767 TNLWRKIG
+767 TNLWQKC

>member
-1 MIALSHSFSGKPR
+1 MFASSFSGKPR

-30 EEILQ
+30 EEVLQ
-35 DVKQNKTLDRKK
+35 DVKQNNNLDRKK
-47 ELPVWLPLA
+47 SLPVWLPLA
-56 ASFKNGT
+56 ECFINGT
-63 RKAEDAVPSGLFFL
+63 RKAEDAQPSGLYFL
-77 DIDEKGLTEALWNK
+77 DIDEKGLTEQLWNK
-91 VREERLIQEFRIVYF
+91 VREENLIEEFRIVYF

-116 WAWRTPGLSIEEN
+116 WAWRTPGISIGED
-129 IQRLA
+129 IQKLA

-160 RLLDPV
+160 KLLDPV
-166 VFEPLTEEQRQLYSA
+166 VFEPLSEEQKKLY
-181 SRMIAQKEEDLNALA
+181 AQPIINKVERKEECSMVN
-196 QNALVQNALVQNELV
+196 
-211 QNALVQTTPTP
+211 
-222 PNLGGEEDTPAAE
+222 GEC
-235 SAPTVVMVSP
+235 SMS
-245 PELGGARGGLN
+245 
-256 NSHSCTYKDIP
+256 YKGIP
-267 YSQIVQA
+267 YEKIVQA

-289 RNTALYT
+289 RNMALYT
-296 MSRYL
+296 MSRYM
-301 RFICDFDEQKLFAI
+301 RFVCDFDEQKLFQI
-315 IPHWGLP
+315 LPHWGLSD
-322 EHEVISTIKSAVAS
+322 HEVIATIKSAVGS
-336 VRPTDMPSQMKEV
+336 TRPAEMPSQMKEV
-349 LSSLGAAMEVETEK
+349 LTFLGAAGENAT
-363 AEDSPIPTVGNELP
+363 EDSDEALAPPVNQELP
-377 GILQDLADHAPGEFK
+377 GILQDLADHAPEEFK

-402 LGTLATGIRARYND
+402 LGTLATSVRAKYRD
-416 GKINSAS
+416 GKLNSPS

-433 TGKSFVDDEFAL
+433 TGKSFVDDEFEL

-454 EVEWQKEIA
+454 EVEWQKEIE
-463 YSLAKKDGQDVEN
+463 YSLANKDGQDVEN
-476 PCSQIRILEP
+476 PCSNIRIIEP

-586 VVLPDMVGAKMPKF
+586 VVLPDMTGAKMPEF
-600 KPWTKDE
+600 KAWTKE
-607 EERVKRQCL
+607 EEEQVKRQCL
-616 CLMDEEGEVDLP
+616 CLMDEEGEVSLP
-628 LINKALEEWD
+628 LINKAIEEWD
-638 EEKRQEYLQ
+638 EGKRQEYLQ

-686 ARWYAERCLH
+686 ALWYAERCLH
-696 YQLQLYGD
+696 YQLQIYGD
-704 KIDALH
+704 KIDAL
-710 NGPSPQASK
+710 NNNLSPQAAK
-719 GNVRYLDALPREFT
+719 GNFRYLEALPKEFT
-733 KEDLVTLR
+733 KEDLVSLR

-747 PVVKTITWRWVKEGK
+747 PVVKTIIYRWVKEK
-762 IEKID
+762 MVEKIG
-767 TNLWRKIG
+767 TNLWRKIC

>member
-1 MIALSHSFSGKPR
+1 MANSFSGKPR
-14 QASMAAYR
+14 KASMAAYR
-22 QLLAENHV
+22 QLLAKNHV
-30 EEILQ
+30 EEILT
-35 DVKQNKTLDRKK
+35 DVKQNNNLDRKK

-56 ASFKNGT
+56 ECFNNGT
-63 RKAEDAVPSGLFFL
+63 RKAEDAEASGLYFL
-77 DIDEKGLTEALWNK
+77 DIDEKGLTDALWKK
-91 VREERLIQEFRIVYF
+91 VREENLIEAFRIVYF

-116 WAWRTPGLSIEEN
+116 WAWRTPGLSIEED
-129 IQRLA
+129 IQKLA

-160 RLLDPV
+160 KLLDPI
-166 VFEPLTEEQRQLYSA
+166 VFEPLTEEQKKLYVQPVVA
-181 SRMIAQKEEDLNALA
+181 KVAQTSVNEECSMVN
-196 QNALVQNALVQNELV
+196 
-211 QNALVQTTPTP
+211 
-222 PNLGGEEDTPAAE
+222 GEC
-235 SAPTVVMVSP
+235 SM
-245 PELGGARGGLN
+245 
-256 NSHSCTYKDIP
+256 TYKGIA
-267 YSQIVQA
+267 YEKIVQS

-289 RNTALYT
+289 RNMALYT

-301 RFICDFDEQKLFAI
+301 RFICDFNEQKLFQI
-315 IPHWGLP
+315 LPHWGLSD
-322 EHEVISTIKSAVAS
+322 HEVLSTIKSAVGS
-336 VRPTDMPSQMKEV
+336 TRPSEMPSQMKEV
-349 LSSLGAAMEVETEK
+349 LASLGAAQETSSESVDDAIVTPVE
-363 AEDSPIPTVGNELP
+363 NELP
-377 GILQDLADHAPGEFK
+377 DLLQDLSDHAPEEFK

-402 LGTLATGIRARYND
+402 LGTLATGIRAKYRD
-416 GKINSAS
+416 GKLNSPS

-433 TGKSFVDDEFAL
+433 TGKSFVDNEFEL

-463 YSLAKKDGQDVEN
+463 YSLAKKNGEEVEN

-600 KPWTKDE
+600 KMWTKDE
-607 EERVKRQCL
+607 EEKVKRMCL
-616 CLMDEEGEVDLP
+616 CLMDEEGEVELP
-628 LINKALEEWD
+628 LINKAIEDWD
-638 EEKRQEYLQ
+638 EGKRQEYLQ

-675 GRQETERAIKF
+675 GHKETERAIKF
-686 ARWYAERCLH
+686 ALWYAERCLH
-696 YQLQLYGD
+696 YQLQIYGD

-710 NGPSPQASK
+710 NGTLSIQASK
-719 GNVRYLDALPREFT
+719 GNIRYLDALPKEFT
-733 KEDLVTLR
+733 KEDFVNLR
-741 LANNES
+741 LGNGES
-747 PVVKTITWRWVKEGK
+747 PVVKTIIYRWVKEGK
-762 IEKID
+762 IKKTD
-767 TNLWRKIG
+767 TNLWQKC

>member
-1 MIALSHSFSGKPR
+1 MIQLMNSFSGKPR
-14 QASMAAYR
+14 KASMAAYR

-35 DVKQNKTLDRKK
+35 DVKQNKNLDRKK

-56 ASFKNGT
+56 ECFTNGV
-63 RKAEDAVPSGLFFL
+63 RKAEDAVASGLYFL
-77 DIDEKGLTEALWNK
+77 DIDEKGLTEQLWNK
-91 VREERLIQEFRIVYF
+91 VREENLIEEFRIVYF

-116 WAWRTPGLSIEEN
+116 WAWRTPGLSIEED
-129 IQRLA
+129 IQKLA

-160 RLLDPV
+160 KLLDPI
-166 VFEPLTEEQRQLYSA
+166 VFEASPNPL
-181 SRMIAQKEEDLNALA
+181 QKEGANKEADHPLLLEGA
-196 QNALVQNALVQNELV
+196 
-211 QNALVQTTPTP
+211 
-222 PNLGGEEDTPAAE
+222 GGG
-235 SAPTVVMVSP
+235 S
-245 PELGGARGGLN
+245 
-256 NSHSCTYKDIP
+256 YKDIP
-267 YSQIVQA
+267 YEKIVQA

-289 RNTALYT
+289 RNMALYT
-296 MSRYL
+296 MSRYM
-301 RFICDFDEQKLFAI
+301 RFICDFDEQKLFVVV
-315 IPHWGLP
+315 PHWGLSD
-322 EHEVISTIKSAVAS
+322 HEAVSTIKSAVGS
-336 VRPTDMPSQMKEV
+336 TRPAEMPSLMKEV
-349 LSSLGAAMEVETEK
+349 LASLGAMME
-363 AEDSPIPTVGNELP
+363 AEDEDPEESLAPPVDSELP
-377 GILQDLADHAPGEFK
+377 GLLQELADHAPDEFK

-402 LGTLATGIRARYND
+402 LGTLATGIRAKYRD
-416 GKINSAS
+416 GKVNSPS

-433 TGKSFVDDEFAL
+433 TGKSFVDNVFEL

-463 YSLAKKDGQDVEN
+463 YSLAKKNGEDVEN
-476 PCSQIRILEP
+476 PCSQIRIIEP

-545 SKDSFSGKVTL
+545 SKDSFSGKVIL

-586 VVLPDMVGAKMPKF
+586 VVLPDMMGAKMPQF
-600 KPWTKDE
+600 KTWTKDE
-607 EERVKRQCL
+607 EEKVKRQCL
-616 CLMDEEGEVDLP
+616 CLMDEEGEVELP
-628 LINKALEEWD
+628 LINKAIEEWD
-638 EEKRQEYLQ
+638 EGKRQEYLQ

-653 DVLRRRAAL
+653 DVFRRRAAL
-662 NGFRAGIIAYLLE
+662 NGFRAGLVAYLLE
-675 GRQETERAIKF
+675 GRKETERAIKF
-686 ARWYAERCLH
+686 ALWYAERCLH
-696 YQLQLYGD
+696 YQLQIYGD

-710 NGPSPQASK
+710 NGMLTTQAAK
-719 GNVRYLDALPREFT
+719 GNIRYLDALPKEFT

-741 LANNES
+741 LSNNES
-747 PVVKTITWRWVKEGK
+747 PVVKTVIYRWVKEGQIKK
-762 IEKID
+762 IG
-767 TNLWRKIG
+767 TNLWRKIS

>member
-1 MIALSHSFSGKPR
+1 MVQMSNSFSGKPR

-30 EEILQ
+30 EDILA
-35 DVKQNKTLDRKK
+35 DVKQNNNFDRKK

-56 ASFKNGT
+56 ECFINGT
-63 RKAEDAVPSGLFFL
+63 RKAEDAQPSGLYFL
-77 DIDEKGLTEALWNK
+77 DIDEKGLTEQLWNK
-91 VREERLIQEFRIVYF
+91 VREENLIAEFRIVYF

-116 WAWRTPGLSIEEN
+116 WAWRTPGLSIEED
-129 IQRLA
+129 IQKLA

-160 RLLDPV
+160 KLLDPI
-166 VFEPLTEEQRQLYSA
+166 VFEPLTEEQHELYG
-181 SRMIAQKEEDLNALA
+181 
-196 QNALVQNALVQNELV
+196 V
-211 QNALVQTTPTP
+211 PTP
-222 PNLGGEEDTPAAE
+222 IINKVEETAE
-235 SAPTVVMVSP
+235 LSTV
-245 PELGGARGGLN
+245 
-256 NSHSCTYKDIP
+256 NSQLSTSYKGIP
-267 YSQIVQA
+267 YEKIVQA

-301 RFICDFDEQKLFAI
+301 RFICDFDEQKLFQI
-315 IPHWGLP
+315 LPHWGLSD
-322 EHEVISTIKSAVAS
+322 HEVLSTIKSAVSS

-349 LSSLGAAMEVETEK
+349 LASLGAAQEANSESVD
-363 AEDSPIPTVGNELP
+363 DSFVTPVDNELP
-377 GILQDLADHAPGEFK
+377 GILQDLSDHAPEEFK
-392 EATLIAAMPM
+392 EATLMAAMPM
-402 LGTLATGIRARYND
+402 LGTLATGIRAKYRD
-416 GKINSAS
+416 GVLNSAS

-433 TGKSFVDDEFAL
+433 TGKSFVDKEFEL

-476 PCSQIRILEP
+476 PCSNIRIIEP

-545 SKDSFSGKVTL
+545 SKDSFSGKINL
-556 YYNMVM
+556 FYNMVI

-586 VVLPDMVGAKMPKF
+586 VLLPDMVGAKMPQF
-600 KPWTKDE
+600 KVWTKEDE
-607 EERVKRQCL
+607 EKVKRQCL

-628 LINKALEEWD
+628 LINQAIEEWD
-638 EEKRQEYLQ
+638 ESKRQEYLQ

-686 ARWYAERCLH
+686 ALWYAERCLY
-696 YQLQLYGD
+696 YQLQIYGD
-704 KIDALH
+704 RIDAIH
-710 NGPSPQASK
+710 NGALSTQAAK
-719 GNVRYLDALPREFT
+719 GNVRYLDVLPKEFT
-733 KEDLVTLR
+733 KEDLVALR

-747 PVVKTITWRWVKEGK
+747 PVVKTIIYRWTKEGL
-762 IEKID
+762 IEKIGP
-767 TNLWRKIG
+767 NLWRKCC

>member
-1 MIALSHSFSGKPR
+1 MKFAADMIQFASSFSGKPR
-14 QASMAAYR
+14 KASMAAYR

-30 EEILQ
+30 EEILT
-35 DVKQNKTLDRKK
+35 DVKQNKNLNRKK

-56 ASFKNGT
+56 ECFKNGT

-91 VREERLIQEFRIVYF
+91 VREENLIEAFRIVYF

-116 WAWRTPGLSIEEN
+116 WAWRTPGLSIEED
-129 IQRLA
+129 IQKLA

-139 SYDSHVTDLARCC
+139 TYDSHVTDLARCC

-160 RLLDPV
+160 KLLDPI
-166 VFEPLTEEQRQLYSA
+166 VFEESEW
-181 SRMIAQKEEDLNALA
+181 KEESGKKTDSSAP
-196 QNALVQNALVQNELV
+196 VSD
-211 QNALVQTTPTP
+211 TPT
-222 PNLGGEEDTPAAE
+222 NL
-235 SAPTVVMVSP
+235 SP
-245 PELGGARGGLN
+245 LN
-256 NSHSCTYKDIP
+256 TNPSPLNFKGIP
-267 YSQIVQA
+267 YENIVQA

-289 RNTALYT
+289 RNMALYT

-315 IPHWGLP
+315 LPHWGLSD
-322 EHEVISTIKSAVAS
+322 HEVMSTIKSAVSS
-336 VRPTDMPSQMKEV
+336 VRPAGIPSQMNEV
-349 LSSLGAAMEVETEK
+349 LSTLGTTMETET
-363 AEDSPIPTVGNELP
+363 EPIDESPVTAVNEELP
-377 GILQDLADHAPGEFK
+377 GILQDLFDHAPEEFR

-402 LGTLATGIRARYND
+402 LGTLATGIRAKYRD
-416 GKINSAS
+416 GKLNSPS
-423 FIVDIEAPQA
+423 FLVDIEAPQA
-433 TGKSFVDDEFAL
+433 TGKSFVDSEFEL

-454 EVEWQKEIA
+454 EVEWQKEIE

-476 PCSQIRILEP
+476 PCAAIRIIEP

-586 VVLPDMVGAKMPKF
+586 VLLPDMVGAKMPHF
-600 KPWTKDE
+600 KAWTKE
-607 EERVKRQCL
+607 EEEKVKRQCL

-628 LINKALEEWD
+628 LINQAIEAWD
-638 EEKRQEYLQ
+638 ESKRQEYLQ

-675 GRQETERAIKF
+675 GRKETERAIKF
-686 ARWYAERCLH
+686 AVWYAERCLH
-696 YQLQLYGD
+696 YQLMIYGD

-710 NGPSPQASK
+710 NNALNPQASK
-719 GNVRYLDALPREFT
+719 GNICYLDVLPKEFT
-733 KEDLVTLR
+733 KEDLVNLR

-747 PVVKTITWRWVKEGK
+747 PVVKTIIYRWVKEGLIIK
-762 IEKID
+762 TD
-767 TNLWRKIG
+767 TNLWQKL

>member
-1 MIALSHSFSGKPR
+1 
-14 QASMAAYR
+14 MAAYR

-35 DVKQNKTLDRKK
+35 DVKQNHNLDRKK

-56 ASFKNGT
+56 ESFKNGT
-63 RKAEDAVPSGLFFL
+63 RKAEDAVPSGLYFL
-77 DIDEKGLTEALWNK
+77 DIDEKGLTEQLWNE
-91 VREERLIQEFRIVYF
+91 VREENLIEAFRIVYF

-116 WAWRTPGLSIEEN
+116 WAWRTPGLSVEED
-129 IQRLA
+129 IQKLA

-160 RLLDPV
+160 KLLDPV
-166 VFEPLTEEQRQLYSA
+166 VFEPLTEEQKKMYA
-181 SRMIAQKEEDLNALA
+181 TEVPVGAALDCPMV
-196 QNALVQNALVQNELV
+196 NVQ
-211 QNALVQTTPTP
+211 
-222 PNLGGEEDTPAAE
+222 
-235 SAPTVVMVSP
+235 SSMVNGQCSM
-245 PELGGARGGLN
+245 N
-256 NSHSCTYKDIP
+256 YKDIP
-267 YSQIVQA
+267 YEKIVQA

-289 RNTALYT
+289 RNMALYT
-296 MSRYL
+296 MSRYM
-301 RFICDFDEQKLFAI
+301 RFICDFDEQKLFVVL
-315 IPHWGLP
+315 PHWGLSD
-322 EHEVISTIKSAVAS
+322 HEVVSTIKSAVGS
-336 VRPTDMPSQMKEV
+336 TRPAEMPSLMKEV
-349 LSSLGAAMEVETEK
+349 LASLGAIME
-363 AEDSPIPTVGNELP
+363 AEDEDPEASLAPPVDSELP
-377 GILQDLADHAPGEFK
+377 GLLQELADHAPDEFK

-402 LGTLATGIRARYND
+402 LGTLATGIRAKYRD
-416 GKINSAS
+416 GKLNSPS
-423 FIVDIEAPQA
+423 FLVDIEAPQA
-433 TGKSFVDDEFAL
+433 TGKSFVDNVFEL

-463 YSLAKKDGQDVEN
+463 YSLAQNSGQDVEN
-476 PCSQIRILEP
+476 PCSNIRIIEP
-486 NIGVSA
+486 TIGVTA

-545 SKDSFSGKVTL
+545 SKDSISGKVTL

-586 VVLPDMVGAKMPKF
+586 VQLPDMVGASMPRF
-600 KPWTKDE
+600 KVWTKDE
-607 EERVKRQCL
+607 EENVKRQCL

-628 LINKALEEWD
+628 LINKAVEAWD
-638 EEKRQEYLQ
+638 ESKREEYLQ
-647 TLRYSL
+647 TLRPSI
-653 DVLRRRAAL
+653 DVLRRRSAL

-675 GRQETERAIKF
+675 GRQETERAIRF
-686 ARWYAERCLH
+686 AVWYAERCLH
-696 YQLQLYGD
+696 YQLQIYGD
-704 KIDALH
+704 KIDALYH
-710 NGPSPQASK
+710 GMQGTKASK
-719 GNVRYLDALPREFT
+719 SNIRYLDTLPKEFT
-733 KEDLVTLR
+733 KEDLVALR
-741 LANNES
+741 LANGDS
-747 PVVKTITWRWVKEGK
+747 PVVKTVICRWVKEGK
-762 IEKID
+762 VEKIG
-767 TNLWRKIG
+767 TNLWQKNC

>member
-1 MIALSHSFSGKPR
+1 
-14 QASMAAYR
+14 MAAYR

-35 DVKQNKTLDRKK
+35 DVKQNNRLDRKK

-56 ASFKNGT
+56 ASFNNGT

-77 DIDEKGLTEALWNK
+77 DIDEKGLTETLWNK
-91 VREERLIQEFRIVYF
+91 IREENLIEEFRIVYF

-116 WAWRTPGLSIEEN
+116 WALRTPGLSIEED
-129 IQRLA
+129 IQKLA

-160 RLLDPV
+160 KLLDPV
-166 VFEPLTEEQRQLYSA
+166 VFEETEWKDENVEKTDS
-181 SRMIAQKEEDLNALA
+181 
-196 QNALVQNALVQNELV
+196 
-211 QNALVQTTPTP
+211 PTP
-222 PNLGGEEDTPAAE
+222 ASEEKTSDL
-235 SAPTVVMVSP
+235 SP
-245 PELGGARGGLN
+245 LN
-256 NSHSCTYKDIP
+256 YKGIP
-267 YSQIVQA
+267 YEKIVQSM
-274 LLWKLGYGDAPAEGE
+274 LWKLGYGDAPAEGE

-296 MSRYL
+296 MSRYM
-301 RFICDFDEQKLFAI
+301 RFICDFNEQKLFSI
-315 IPHWGLP
+315 LPHWGLSD
-322 EHEVISTIKSAVAS
+322 HEVLATIKSAVGS
-336 VRPTDMPSQMKEV
+336 VRPAVVPSLMNEV
-349 LSSLGAAMEVETEK
+349 LASLGAAIESGTEDADESIVAPVE
-363 AEDSPIPTVGNELP
+363 AELP
-377 GILQDLADHAPGEFK
+377 GILQDLSDHAPEEFR

-402 LGTLATGIRARYND
+402 LGALATGIRAKYRD
-416 GKINSAS
+416 GELNSAS

-433 TGKSFVDDEFAL
+433 TGKSFVDREFKL

-454 EVEWQKEIA
+454 EVEWQKEIE
-463 YSLAKKDGQDVEN
+463 YSLAKKDGQEVEN
-476 PCSQIRILEP
+476 PCSQIRIIEP

-586 VVLPDMVGAKMPKF
+586 VVLPDMVGARMPEF
-600 KPWTKDE
+600 KAWSQDE
-607 EERVKRQCL
+607 IEKVKRQCL
-616 CLMDEEGEVDLP
+616 CLMDEEGEVSLP
-628 LINKALEEWD
+628 LINKAIEEWD
-638 EEKRQEYLQ
+638 ESKRQEYLQ
-647 TLRYSL
+647 TLRYSI
-653 DVLRRRAAL
+653 DVFRRRAAL

-686 ARWYAERCLH
+686 AVWYAERCFQ
-696 YQLQLYGD
+696 YQLQIYGN

-710 NGPSPQASK
+710 DGALSPQASK
-719 GNVRYLDALPREFT
+719 GNMRYLDALPNEFT
-733 KEDLVTLR
+733 KEDLVNLR

-747 PVVKTITWRWVKEGK
+747 PVVKTIIYRWVKEGL
-762 IEKID
+762 IVKID
-767 TNLWRKIG
+767 TNLWQKTVG

>member
-1 MIALSHSFSGKPR
+1 
-14 QASMAAYR
+14 MAAYR
-22 QLLAENHV
+22 QLLAKNHV

-35 DVKQNKTLDRKK
+35 DVKQNKNLDRKK

-56 ASFKNGT
+56 QCFNNGT

-77 DIDEKGLTEALWNK
+77 DIDEKGLTEQLWQK
-91 VREERLIQEFRIVYF
+91 VQDENLIEEYRIVYF

-116 WAWRTPGLSIEEN
+116 WAWRTPGATIEED
-129 IQRLA
+129 IQKLA

-152 FMVSEQYV
+152 FMVSEKYV
-160 RLLDPV
+160 KLLDPI
-166 VFEPLTEEQRQLYSA
+166 VFEEQPSSPKLGDNRGLNEESPLTE
-181 SRMIAQKEEDLNALA
+181 K
-196 QNALVQNALVQNELV
+196 NENGSETCSDP
-211 QNALVQTTPTP
+211 QP
-222 PNLGGEEDTPAAE
+222 PNLGG
-235 SAPTVVMVSP
+235 S
-245 PELGGARGGLN
+245 N
-256 NSHSCTYKDIP
+256 YKGIP
-267 YSQIVQA
+267 YENIVQA

-289 RNTALYT
+289 RNMALYT
-296 MSRYL
+296 MSRYM
-301 RFICDFDEQKLFAI
+301 RFICDFDEQKLFTI
-315 IPHWGLP
+315 LPHWGLSD
-322 EHEVISTIKSAVAS
+322 HEVQSTIKSAVGS
-336 VRPTDMPSQMKEV
+336 TRPAGIPSMMNEV
-349 LSSLGAAMEVETEK
+349 LSSLGAASEAGS
-363 AEDSPIPTVGNELP
+363 AESDESTVAPVDNELP
-377 GILQDLADHAPGEFK
+377 GILQDLSDHAPEEFR
-392 EATLIAAMPM
+392 EATLMAAMPM
-402 LGTLATGIRARYND
+402 LGTLATGIRAKYRD
-416 GKINSAS
+416 GKLNSPS

-433 TGKSFVDDEFAL
+433 TGKSFVDAEFEL

-454 EVEWQKEIA
+454 EVEWQKEIE
-463 YSLAKKDGQDVEN
+463 YSLAKKNGEEVEN
-476 PCSQIRILEP
+476 PCAQIRIIEP

-586 VVLPDMVGAKMPKF
+586 VLLPDMVGARMPHF
-600 KPWTKDE
+600 KPWSQEDE
-607 EERVKRQCL
+607 EKVKRQCL
-616 CLMDEEGEVDLP
+616 CLMDEEGEVELP
-628 LINKALEEWD
+628 LINKAIEAWD

-675 GRQETERAIKF
+675 GRQETERAIRF
-686 ARWYAERCLH
+686 AVWYAERCLH
-696 YQLQLYGD
+696 YQLQLYGN

-710 NGPSPQASK
+710 DNAVSPQASK
-719 GNVRYLDALPREFT
+719 GNIRYLDVLPKEFT
-733 KEDLVTLR
+733 KEDLVNLR

-747 PVVKTITWRWVKEGK
+747 PVVKTIIYRWVKEGLVVK
-762 IEKID
+762 
-767 TNLWRKIG
+767 TNANLWQKIQV

>member
-1 MIALSHSFSGKPR
+1 
-14 QASMAAYR
+14 MAAYR

-35 DVKQNKTLDRKK
+35 DVKQNKNLDRKK

-56 ASFKNGT
+56 QCFNNGT

-77 DIDEKGLTEALWNK
+77 DIDEKGLTEQLWQK
-91 VREERLIQEFRIVYF
+91 VQDENLIEEFHIVYF

-116 WAWRTPGLSIEEN
+116 WAWRTPGSTIEED
-129 IQRLA
+129 IQKLA

-160 RLLDPV
+160 KLLDPV
-166 VFEPLTEEQRQLYSA
+166 VFEESDWEEVSPLTE
-181 SRMIAQKEEDLNALA
+181 K
-196 QNALVQNALVQNELV
+196 NENGSGTCSDPL
-211 QNALVQTTPTP
+211 PS
-222 PNLGGEEDTPAAE
+222 NLGG
-235 SAPTVVMVSP
+235 M
-245 PELGGARGGLN
+245 N
-256 NSHSCTYKDIP
+256 YKGIP
-267 YSQIVQA
+267 YENIVQA
-274 LLWKLGYGDAPAEGE
+274 LLWKLGYGDAPAQGE
-289 RNTALYT
+289 RNMALYT

-301 RFICDFDEQKLFAI
+301 RFICDFDEQKLFTI
-315 IPHWGLP
+315 LPHWGLSD
-322 EHEVISTIKSAVAS
+322 HEVLSTIKSAVGS
-336 VRPTDMPSQMKEV
+336 TRPAGIPSMMNEV
-349 LSSLGAAMEVETEK
+349 LSSLGAAIETGTETIDDSMVSPVE
-363 AEDSPIPTVGNELP
+363 AELP
-377 GILQDLADHAPGEFK
+377 GILQDLSDHAPEEFR
-392 EATLIAAMPM
+392 EATLMAAMPM
-402 LGTLATGIRARYND
+402 LGTLATSIRAKYRD
-416 GKINSAS
+416 GKLNSPS

-433 TGKSFVDDEFAL
+433 TGKSFVDAEFEL

-454 EVEWQKEIA
+454 EVEWQKEIE
-463 YSLAKKDGQDVEN
+463 YSLAKKDGQEVEN
-476 PCSQIRILEP
+476 PCAQIRIIEP
-486 NIGVSA
+486 NIGVAA

-504 LFTYAPEIET
+504 LFTYASEIET

-586 VVLPDMVGAKMPKF
+586 VVLPDMVGAKMPQF
-600 KPWTKDE
+600 KAWSQEDE
-607 EERVKRQCL
+607 EKVKRQCL

-628 LINKALEEWD
+628 LINKAIEEWD
-638 EEKRQEYLQ
+638 EGKRQEYLQ

-653 DVLRRRAAL
+653 DVFRRRAAL

-686 ARWYAERCLH
+686 ALWYAERCLH
-696 YQLQLYGD
+696 YQLQIYGD

-710 NGPSPQASK
+710 NGTLSTQASK
-719 GNVRYLDALPREFT
+719 GNIRYLDALPKEFT
-733 KEDLVTLR
+733 KEDLVNLR

-747 PVVKTITWRWVKEGK
+747 PVVKTIIYRWVKECL
-762 IEKID
+762 IMKID
-767 TNLWRKIG
+767 TNLWQKIQ

>member
-1 MIALSHSFSGKPR
+1 MIMMAKKFSSKPR

-35 DVKQNKTLDRKK
+35 DVKQNKNLDRKK

-56 ASFKNGT
+56 QCFNNGT

-77 DIDEKGLTEALWNK
+77 DIDEKGLTEQLWQK
-91 VREERLIQEFRIVYF
+91 VQDENLIEEYRIVYF

-116 WAWRTPGLSIEEN
+116 WAWRTPGATIEED
-129 IQRLA
+129 IQKLA

-160 RLLDPV
+160 KLLDPV
-166 VFEPLTEEQRQLYSA
+166 VFEESEW
-181 SRMIAQKEEDLNALA
+181 KEENHEDKAMIQAEPESSSL
-196 QNALVQNALVQNELV
+196 
-211 QNALVQTTPTP
+211 TPTP
-222 PNLGGEEDTPAAE
+222 
-235 SAPTVVMVSP
+235 SP
-245 PELGGARGGLN
+245 LN
-256 NSHSCTYKDIP
+256 YKGIP
-267 YSQIVQA
+267 YENIVQA
-274 LLWKLGYGDAPAEGE
+274 LLFKLGYGDAPVEGE
-289 RNTALYT
+289 RNMALYT

-301 RFICDFDEQKLFAI
+301 RFICDFDEQRLFTI
-315 IPHWGLP
+315 LPHWGLSD
-322 EHEVISTIKSAVAS
+322 HEVLSTIKSAIGS
-336 VRPTDMPSQMKEV
+336 TRPAGIPSMMNEV
-349 LSSLGAAMEVETEK
+349 LSSLGAAIEAGSAEVEETTV
-363 AEDSPIPTVGNELP
+363 APINTELP
-377 GILQDLADHAPGEFK
+377 GILQDLSDHAPEEFR
-392 EATLIAAMPM
+392 EATLMAAMPM
-402 LGTLATGIRARYND
+402 LGTLATGIRAKYRD
-416 GKINSAS
+416 GKLNSPS

-433 TGKSFVDDEFAL
+433 TGKSFVDTEFEL

-454 EVEWQKEIA
+454 EVEWQKEIE
-463 YSLAKKDGQDVEN
+463 YSLAKKNGEDVEN
-476 PCSQIRILEP
+476 PCAQIRIIEP

-586 VVLPDMVGAKMPKF
+586 VVLPDMVGAKMPEF
-600 KPWTKDE
+600 KIWTKE
-607 EERVKRQCL
+607 EEEKVKRQCL
-616 CLMDEEGEVDLP
+616 CLMDEEGEVELP
-628 LINKALEEWD
+628 LINKAIEEWD
-638 EEKRQEYLQ
+638 EGKRQEYLQ

-662 NGFRAGIIAYLLE
+662 NGFRAGILAYLLE

-686 ARWYAERCLH
+686 AVWYAERCLH
-696 YQLQLYGD
+696 YQLQLYGT

-710 NGPSPQASK
+710 DNAVSPQTSR
-719 GNVRYLDALPREFT
+719 GNIRYLDALPKEFT
-733 KEDLVTLR
+733 KEDLVNLR

-747 PVVKTITWRWVKEGK
+747 PIVKTIIYRWVKEGLVVKIGPNLWQK
-762 IEKID
+762 IEH
-767 TNLWRKIG
+767 

>member
-1 MIALSHSFSGKPR
+1 
-14 QASMAAYR
+14 MAAYR
-22 QLLAENHV
+22 QLLAKNHV

-35 DVKQNKTLDRKK
+35 DVKQNNRLDRKK

-56 ASFKNGT
+56 QSFNNGT
-63 RKAEDAVPSGLFFL
+63 RKAEDAVPSGLFYL
-77 DIDEKGLTEALWNK
+77 DIDEKGLTEQLWQK
-91 VREERLIQEFRIVYF
+91 VQDENLIEEYRIVYF

-116 WAWRTPGLSIEEN
+116 WAWRTPGATIEED
-129 IQRLA
+129 IQKLA

-152 FMVSEQYV
+152 FMVSEKYV
-160 RLLDPV
+160 KLLDPI
-166 VFEPLTEEQRQLYSA
+166 VFEEQPSSPKLGDNRGLNEESPLTE
-181 SRMIAQKEEDLNALA
+181 K
-196 QNALVQNALVQNELV
+196 NENGSETCSDP
-211 QNALVQTTPTP
+211 QH
-222 PNLGGEEDTPAAE
+222 PNLGG
-235 SAPTVVMVSP
+235 S
-245 PELGGARGGLN
+245 N
-256 NSHSCTYKDIP
+256 YKGIP
-267 YSQIVQA
+267 YENIVQA

-289 RNTALYT
+289 RNMALYT
-296 MSRYL
+296 MSRYM
-301 RFICDFDEQKLFAI
+301 RFICDFDEQKLFTI
-315 IPHWGLP
+315 LPHWGLSD
-322 EHEVISTIKSAVAS
+322 HEVQSTIKSAVGS
-336 VRPTDMPSQMKEV
+336 TRPAGIPSMMNEV
-349 LSSLGAAMEVETEK
+349 LSSLGAASEAGS
-363 AEDSPIPTVGNELP
+363 AESDESTVAPVDNELP
-377 GILQDLADHAPGEFK
+377 GILQDLSDHAPEEFR
-392 EATLIAAMPM
+392 EATLMAAMPM
-402 LGTLATGIRARYND
+402 LGTLATGIRAKYRD
-416 GKINSAS
+416 GKLNSPS

-433 TGKSFVDDEFAL
+433 TGKSFVDAEFEL

-454 EVEWQKEIA
+454 EVEWQKEIE
-463 YSLAKKDGQDVEN
+463 YSLAKKNGEEVEN
-476 PCSQIRILEP
+476 PCAQIRIIEP

-569 RAFFADAESGLV
+569 RAFFADAEGGLV

-586 VVLPDMVGAKMPKF
+586 VLLPDMVGARMPHF
-600 KPWTKDE
+600 KPWSQEDE
-607 EERVKRQCL
+607 EKVKRQCL
-616 CLMDEEGEVDLP
+616 CLMDEEGEVELP
-628 LINKALEEWD
+628 LINKAIEAWD

-675 GRQETERAIKF
+675 GRQETERAIRF
-686 ARWYAERCLH
+686 AVWYAERCLH
-696 YQLQLYGD
+696 YQLQLYGN

-710 NGPSPQASK
+710 DNAVSPQASK
-719 GNVRYLDALPREFT
+719 GNIRYLDVLPKEFT
-733 KEDLVTLR
+733 KEDLVNLR

-747 PVVKTITWRWVKEGK
+747 PVVKTIIYRWVKEGLVVK
-762 IEKID
+762 
-767 TNLWRKIG
+767 TNANLWQKIQV

>member
-1 MIALSHSFSGKPR
+1 
-14 QASMAAYR
+14 MAAYR
-22 QLLAENHV
+22 QLLAKNHV

-35 DVKQNKTLDRKK
+35 DVKQNNRLDRKK

-56 ASFKNGT
+56 QSFNNGT
-63 RKAEDAVPSGLFFL
+63 RKAEDAVPSGLFYL
-77 DIDEKGLTEALWNK
+77 DIDEKGLTEQLWQK
-91 VREERLIQEFRIVYF
+91 VQDENLIEEYRIVYF

-116 WAWRTPGLSIEEN
+116 WAWRTPGATIEED
-129 IQRLA
+129 IQKLA

-152 FMVSEQYV
+152 FMVSEKYV
-160 RLLDPV
+160 KLLDPI
-166 VFEPLTEEQRQLYSA
+166 VFEEQPSSPKLGDNRGLNEESPLTE
-181 SRMIAQKEEDLNALA
+181 K
-196 QNALVQNALVQNELV
+196 NENGSETCSDP
-211 QNALVQTTPTP
+211 QH
-222 PNLGGEEDTPAAE
+222 PNLGG
-235 SAPTVVMVSP
+235 SS
-245 PELGGARGGLN
+245 
-256 NSHSCTYKDIP
+256 YKGIP
-267 YSQIVQA
+267 YENIVQA

-289 RNTALYT
+289 RNMALYT
-296 MSRYL
+296 MSRYM
-301 RFICDFDEQKLFAI
+301 RFICDFDEQKLFTI
-315 IPHWGLP
+315 LPHWGLSD
-322 EHEVISTIKSAVAS
+322 HEVQSTIKSAVGS
-336 VRPTDMPSQMKEV
+336 TRPAGIPSMMNEV
-349 LSSLGAAMEVETEK
+349 LSSLGAASEAGA
-363 AEDSPIPTVGNELP
+363 AESDESTVAPVDAELP
-377 GILQDLADHAPGEFK
+377 GILQDLSDHAPEEFR
-392 EATLIAAMPM
+392 EATLMAAMPM
-402 LGTLATGIRARYND
+402 LGTLATGIRAKYRD
-416 GKINSAS
+416 GKLNSPS

-433 TGKSFVDDEFAL
+433 TGKSFVDAEFEL

-454 EVEWQKEIA
+454 EVEWQKEIE
-463 YSLAKKDGQDVEN
+463 YSLAKKNGEEVEN
-476 PCSQIRILEP
+476 PCAQIRIIEP

-586 VVLPDMVGAKMPKF
+586 VLLPDMVGARMPHF
-600 KPWTKDE
+600 KPWSQEDE
-607 EERVKRQCL
+607 EKVKRQCL
-616 CLMDEEGEVDLP
+616 CLMDEEGEVELP
-628 LINKALEEWD
+628 LINKAIEAWD

-675 GRQETERAIKF
+675 GRQETERAIRF
-686 ARWYAERCLH
+686 AVWYAERCLH
-696 YQLQLYGD
+696 YQLQLYGN

-710 NGPSPQASK
+710 DNAVSPQASK
-719 GNVRYLDALPREFT
+719 GNIRYLDVLPKEFT
-733 KEDLVTLR
+733 KEDLVNLR

-747 PVVKTITWRWVKEGK
+747 PVVKTIIYRWVKEGLVVK
-762 IEKID
+762 
-767 TNLWRKIG
+767 TNANLWQKIQV

>member
-1 MIALSHSFSGKPR
+1 
-14 QASMAAYR
+14 MAAYR
-22 QLLAENHV
+22 QLLAKNHV
-30 EEILQ
+30 EEILT
-35 DVKQNKTLDRKK
+35 DVKQNNNLDRKK

-56 ASFKNGT
+56 ECFNNGT
-63 RKAEDAVPSGLFFL
+63 RKAEDAETSGLYFL
-77 DIDEKGLTEALWNK
+77 DIDEKGLTDALWRK
-91 VREERLIQEFRIVYF
+91 VREENLIEECRIVYF

-116 WAWRTPGLSIEEN
+116 WAWRTPGLSIEED
-129 IQRLA
+129 IQKLA

-160 RLLDPV
+160 KLLDPI
-166 VFEPLTEEQRQLYSA
+166 VFEPLTEEQKKLYVQPVVA
-181 SRMIAQKEEDLNALA
+181 KVAQTSVNEECSMVN
-196 QNALVQNALVQNELV
+196 
-211 QNALVQTTPTP
+211 
-222 PNLGGEEDTPAAE
+222 GEC
-235 SAPTVVMVSP
+235 SM
-245 PELGGARGGLN
+245 
-256 NSHSCTYKDIP
+256 TYKGIA
-267 YSQIVQA
+267 YEKIVQS
-274 LLWKLGYGDAPAEGE
+274 LLWKLGYGGAPAEGE
-289 RNTALYT
+289 RNMALYT

-301 RFICDFDEQKLFAI
+301 RFICDFNEQKLFQI
-315 IPHWGLP
+315 LPHWGLSD
-322 EHEVISTIKSAVAS
+322 HEVLSTIKSAVGS
-336 VRPTDMPSQMKEV
+336 TRPSEMPSQMKEV
-349 LSSLGAAMEVETEK
+349 LASLGAAQETSSESVDDAIVTPVE
-363 AEDSPIPTVGNELP
+363 NELP
-377 GILQDLADHAPGEFK
+377 DLLQDLSDHAPEEFK

-402 LGTLATGIRARYND
+402 LGTLATGIRAKYRD
-416 GKINSAS
+416 GKLNSPS

-433 TGKSFVDDEFAL
+433 TGKSFVDNEFEL

-463 YSLAKKDGQDVEN
+463 YSLAKKNGEEVEN

-600 KPWTKDE
+600 KVWTKDE
-607 EERVKRQCL
+607 EEKVKRMCL
-616 CLMDEEGEVDLP
+616 CLMDEEGEVELP
-628 LINKALEEWD
+628 LINKAIEDWD
-638 EEKRQEYLQ
+638 EGKRQEYLQ

-675 GRQETERAIKF
+675 GHKETERAIKF
-686 ARWYAERCLH
+686 ALWYAERCLH
-696 YQLQLYGD
+696 YQLKIYGD

-710 NGPSPQASK
+710 NGTLSIQASK
-719 GNVRYLDALPREFT
+719 GNIRYLDALPKEFT
-733 KEDLVTLR
+733 KEDFVNLR
-741 LANNES
+741 LGNGES
-747 PVVKTITWRWVKEGK
+747 PVVKTIIYRWVKEGK
-762 IEKID
+762 IKKTD
-767 TNLWRKIG
+767 TNLWQKC

>member
-1 MIALSHSFSGKPR
+1 
-14 QASMAAYR
+14 MAAYR

-30 EEILQ
+30 EEILA
-35 DVKQNKTLDRKK
+35 DVKQNKNLSRKK

-56 ASFKNGT
+56 ECFTNGT

-77 DIDEKGLTEALWNK
+77 DIDEKGLTEELWGK
-91 VREERLIQEFRIVYF
+91 VWENNLIEECRIVYF

-116 WAWRTPGLSIEEN
+116 WAWRTPGSTIEED
-129 IQRLA
+129 IQKLA

-160 RLLDPV
+160 KLLDPAI
-166 VFEPLTEEQRQLYSA
+166 FEPLSEEQKKLYEVSLD
-181 SRMIAQKEEDLNALA
+181 SVPTEVVNQTEPNEVSES
-196 QNALVQNALVQNELV
+196 QN
-211 QNALVQTTPTP
+211 
-222 PNLGGEEDTPAAE
+222 
-235 SAPTVVMVSP
+235 
-245 PELGGARGGLN
+245 
-256 NSHSCTYKDIP
+256 YKGIP
-267 YSQIVQA
+267 YEKIVQA

-296 MSRYL
+296 MTRYM
-301 RFICDFDEQKLFAI
+301 RFICDFKEQKLFQI
-315 IPHWGLP
+315 LPHWGLAD
-322 EHEVISTIKSAVAS
+322 HEVMSTIKSAIGS
-336 VRPTDMPSQMKEV
+336 TRPSDIPSQMKEV
-349 LSSLGAAMEVETEK
+349 LSFLGASAEGGD
-363 AEDSPIPTVGNELP
+363 EDSDESLCAPVEKELP
-377 GILQDLADHAPGEFK
+377 GILQDLSDHAPEEFR

-402 LGTLATGIRARYND
+402 LGTLATSVRAKYRD
-416 GKINSAS
+416 GKLNSPS

-433 TGKSFVDDEFAL
+433 TGKSFVDNEFEL

-454 EVEWQKEIA
+454 EVEWQKEIE
-463 YSLAKKDGQDVEN
+463 YSLAKKNGEEVEN
-476 PCSQIRILEP
+476 PCSQIRIIEP

-586 VVLPDMVGAKMPKF
+586 VQLPDMTGAKMPHF
-600 KPWTKDE
+600 KEWTKE
-607 EERVKRQCL
+607 EEEKVKRQCL

-628 LINKALEEWD
+628 LINKAIEEWD
-638 EEKRQEYLQ
+638 ESKRQEYLQ

-675 GRQETERAIKF
+675 GRQETERSIKF
-686 ARWYAERCLH
+686 AVWYAERCLH
-696 YQLQLYGD
+696 YQLLIYGD

-710 NGPSPQASK
+710 NGTLSPQTSK
-719 GNVRYLDALPREFT
+719 GNVRYLDVLPKEFT
-733 KEDLVTLR
+733 KEDLVNLR

-747 PVVKTITWRWVKEGK
+747 AVVKTIIYRWVKEGK
-762 IEKID
+762 IVKIN
-767 TNLWRKIG
+767 TNLWQKC

>member
-1 MIALSHSFSGKPR
+1 
-14 QASMAAYR
+14 MAAYR

-35 DVKQNKTLDRKK
+35 DVKQNKNLDRKK

-56 ASFKNGT
+56 QCFNNGT

-77 DIDEKGLTEALWNK
+77 DIDEKGLTEQLWQK
-91 VREERLIQEFRIVYF
+91 VQDENLIEEFHIVYF

-116 WAWRTPGLSIEEN
+116 WAWRTPGSTIEED
-129 IQRLA
+129 IQKLA

-160 RLLDPV
+160 KLLDPV
-166 VFEPLTEEQRQLYSA
+166 VFEESDWEEVSPLTE
-181 SRMIAQKEEDLNALA
+181 K
-196 QNALVQNALVQNELV
+196 NENGSGTCSDPL
-211 QNALVQTTPTP
+211 PS
-222 PNLGGEEDTPAAE
+222 NLGG
-235 SAPTVVMVSP
+235 M
-245 PELGGARGGLN
+245 N
-256 NSHSCTYKDIP
+256 YKGIP
-267 YSQIVQA
+267 YENIVQA
-274 LLWKLGYGDAPAEGE
+274 LLWKLGYGDAPAQGE
-289 RNTALYT
+289 RNMALYT

-301 RFICDFDEQKLFAI
+301 RFICDFDEQKLFTI
-315 IPHWGLP
+315 LPHWGLSD
-322 EHEVISTIKSAVAS
+322 HEVLSTIKSAVGS
-336 VRPTDMPSQMKEV
+336 TRPAGIPSMMNEV
-349 LSSLGAAMEVETEK
+349 LSSLGAAIETGTETIDDSMVSPVE
-363 AEDSPIPTVGNELP
+363 AELP
-377 GILQDLADHAPGEFK
+377 GILQDLSDHAPEEFR
-392 EATLIAAMPM
+392 EATLMAAMPM
-402 LGTLATGIRARYND
+402 LGTLATSIRAKYRD
-416 GKINSAS
+416 GKLNSPS

-433 TGKSFVDDEFAL
+433 TGKSFVDAEFEL

-454 EVEWQKEIA
+454 EVEWQKEIE
-463 YSLAKKDGQDVEN
+463 YSLAKKDGQEVEN
-476 PCSQIRILEP
+476 PCAQIRIIEP
-486 NIGVSA
+486 NIGVAA

-504 LFTYAPEIET
+504 LFTYASEIET

-586 VVLPDMVGAKMPKF
+586 VVLPDMVGAKMPQF
-600 KPWTKDE
+600 KAWSQEDE
-607 EERVKRQCL
+607 EKVKRQCL

-628 LINKALEEWD
+628 LINKAIEEWD
-638 EEKRQEYLQ
+638 EGKRQEYLQ

-686 ARWYAERCLH
+686 AVWYAERCLF
-696 YQLQLYGD
+696 YQMQLYGN

-710 NGPSPQASK
+710 DNAVSPQGSK
-719 GNVRYLDALPREFT
+719 GNIRYLDALPKEFT
-733 KEDLVTLR
+733 KEDLVNLR

-747 PVVKTITWRWVKEGK
+747 PVVKTIICRWVKESLIVK
-762 IEKID
+762 IGA
-767 TNLWRKIG
+767 NLWQKSQ

>member
-1 MIALSHSFSGKPR
+1 
-14 QASMAAYR
+14 MAAYR

-30 EEILQ
+30 EEILL
-35 DVKQNKTLDRKK
+35 DVKQNKNLDRKK

-56 ASFKNGT
+56 AGFNNGT

-77 DIDEKGLTEALWNK
+77 DIDEKGLTEQLWQK
-91 VREERLIQEFRIVYF
+91 VQDEKLIEEFRIVYF

-116 WAWRTPGLSIEEN
+116 WAWRTPGLSIEED

-160 RLLDPV
+160 KLLDPII
-166 VFEPLTEEQRQLYSA
+166 FEESDW
-181 SRMIAQKEEDLNALA
+181 KEVKVEKMD
-196 QNALVQNALVQNELV
+196 V
-211 QNALVQTTPTP
+211 PTP
-222 PNLGGEEDTPAAE
+222 ASDNASSLLAFKGIAYE
-235 SAPTVVMVSP
+235 
-245 PELGGARGGLN
+245 
-256 NSHSCTYKDIP
+256 K
-267 YSQIVQA
+267 IVQS
-274 LLWKLGYGDAPAEGE
+274 LLLKLGYGDAPVTGE
-289 RNTALYT
+289 RNMALYT
-296 MSRYL
+296 LSRYL
-301 RFICDFDEQKLFAI
+301 RFICDFDEQKLFTI
-315 IPHWGLP
+315 LPHWGLSD
-322 EHEVISTIKSAVAS
+322 HEVMSTIKSAVGS
-336 VRPTDMPSQMKEV
+336 TRPAEMPSPMKEV
-349 LSSLGAAMEVETEK
+349 LSLMGATLENNDEDDDDSLVPSV
-363 AEDSPIPTVGNELP
+363 DNELP
-377 GILQDLADHAPGEFK
+377 AILQELADHAPEEFK

-402 LGTLATGIRARYND
+402 LGTLATGIRAKYRD
-416 GKINSAS
+416 GKLNSPS

-433 TGKSFVDDEFAL
+433 TGKSFVDAEFEL

-454 EVEWQKEIA
+454 EVEWQKEMA
-463 YSLAKKDGQDVEN
+463 YSLAKKNGEEVEN
-476 PCSQIRILEP
+476 PCAAIRIIEP
-486 NIGVSA
+486 NIGVAA

-514 VLKNNKG
+514 VQKNNKG

-556 YYNMVM
+556 FYNMVM

-586 VVLPDMVGAKMPKF
+586 VILPDMVGAKMPQF
-600 KPWTKDE
+600 KVWTKE
-607 EERVKRQCL
+607 EEENVKRQCL

-628 LINKALEEWD
+628 LINQAIEAWD
-638 EEKRQEYLQ
+638 EGKRQEYLQ

-675 GRQETERAIKF
+675 GRKETERAIKF
-686 ARWYAERCLH
+686 AVWYAERCLY
-696 YQLQLYGD
+696 YQLQIYGD
-704 KIDALH
+704 KIDALN
-710 NGPSPQASK
+710 NGKLSSQVSK
-719 GNVRYLDALPREFT
+719 GNIRYFDALSKEFT
-733 KEDLVTLR
+733 KEDLVNLR
-741 LANNES
+741 LTNNES
-747 PVVKTITWRWVKEGK
+747 PVVKTIIYRWGKEGLVVK
-762 IEKID
+762 IG
-767 TNLWRKIG
+767 TNLWRKTIKN

>member
-1 MIALSHSFSGKPR
+1 MIMMANSFSGKPR
-14 QASMAAYR
+14 KASMAAYR
-22 QLLAENHV
+22 QLLAKNHV
-30 EEILQ
+30 EEILT
-35 DVKQNKTLDRKK
+35 DVKQNNNLDRKK

-56 ASFKNGT
+56 ECFNNGT
-63 RKAEDAVPSGLFFL
+63 RKAEDAEASGLYFL
-77 DIDEKGLTEALWNK
+77 DIDEKGLTDALWKK
-91 VREERLIQEFRIVYF
+91 VQEENLIEAFRIVYF

-116 WAWRTPGLSIEEN
+116 WAWRTPGLSIEED
-129 IQRLA
+129 IQKLA

-160 RLLDPV
+160 KLLDPI
-166 VFEPLTEEQRQLYSA
+166 VFEPLTEEQKKLYVQPVVA
-181 SRMIAQKEEDLNALA
+181 KVAQTSVNEECSMVN
-196 QNALVQNALVQNELV
+196 
-211 QNALVQTTPTP
+211 
-222 PNLGGEEDTPAAE
+222 GEC
-235 SAPTVVMVSP
+235 SM
-245 PELGGARGGLN
+245 
-256 NSHSCTYKDIP
+256 TYKGIA
-267 YSQIVQA
+267 YEKIVQS

-289 RNTALYT
+289 RNMALYT

-301 RFICDFDEQKLFAI
+301 RFICDFNEQKLFQI
-315 IPHWGLP
+315 LPHWGLSD
-322 EHEVISTIKSAVAS
+322 HEVLSTIKSAVGS
-336 VRPTDMPSQMKEV
+336 TRPSEMPSQMKEV
-349 LSSLGAAMEVETEK
+349 LASLGAAQETSSESVDDAIVTPVE
-363 AEDSPIPTVGNELP
+363 NELP
-377 GILQDLADHAPGEFK
+377 DLLQDLSDHAPEEFK

-402 LGTLATGIRARYND
+402 LGTLATGIRAKYRD
-416 GKINSAS
+416 GKLNSPS

-433 TGKSFVDDEFAL
+433 TGKSFVDNEFEL

-463 YSLAKKDGQDVEN
+463 YSLAKKNGEEVEN

-600 KPWTKDE
+600 KMWTKDE
-607 EERVKRQCL
+607 EEKVKRMCL
-616 CLMDEEGEVDLP
+616 CLMDEEGEVELP
-628 LINKALEEWD
+628 LINKAIEDWD
-638 EEKRQEYLQ
+638 EGKRQEYLQ

-675 GRQETERAIKF
+675 GHKETERAIKF
-686 ARWYAERCLH
+686 ALWYAERCLH
-696 YQLQLYGD
+696 YQLQIYGD

-710 NGPSPQASK
+710 NGTLSIQASK
-719 GNVRYLDALPREFT
+719 GNIRYLDALPKEFT
-733 KEDLVTLR
+733 KEDFVNLR
-741 LANNES
+741 LGNGES
-747 PVVKTITWRWVKEGK
+747 PVVKTIIYRWVKEGK
-762 IEKID
+762 IKKTD
-767 TNLWRKIG
+767 TNLWQKC

>member
-1 MIALSHSFSGKPR
+1 MGILISKTFSGKPR
-14 QASMAAYR
+14 KASMAAYR

-30 EEILQ
+30 EEILT
-35 DVKQNKTLDRKK
+35 DVKQNNNLDRKK

-56 ASFKNGT
+56 QSFNNGT

-77 DIDEKGLTEALWNK
+77 DIDEKGLTEQLWQK
-91 VREERLIQEFRIVYF
+91 VQDENLIQEFRIVYF

-129 IQRLA
+129 IQKLA

-160 RLLDPV
+160 KLLDPV
-166 VFEPLTEEQRQLYSA
+166 VFEPLTEEQKEMYA
-181 SRMIAQKEEDLNALA
+181 SDDSSRTTNSDEQKCSMFNVECSMN
-196 QNALVQNALVQNELV
+196 
-211 QNALVQTTPTP
+211 
-222 PNLGGEEDTPAAE
+222 
-235 SAPTVVMVSP
+235 
-245 PELGGARGGLN
+245 
-256 NSHSCTYKDIP
+256 YKGIP
-267 YSQIVQA
+267 YEKIVQSM
-274 LLWKLGYGDAPAEGE
+274 LWKLGYGDAPAEGE
-289 RNTALYT
+289 RNMALYT
-296 MSRYL
+296 MCRYL
-301 RFICDFDEQKLFAI
+301 RFICDFDEQKLFSI
-315 IPHWGLP
+315 LPHWGLSD
-322 EHEVISTIKSAVAS
+322 HEVMSTIKSAVGS
-336 VRPTDMPSQMKEV
+336 TRPAGIPSQMNEV
-349 LSSLGAAMEVETEK
+349 LSMLGAATETCSESADDSLVVPVEK
-363 AEDSPIPTVGNELP
+363 ELP
-377 GILQDLADHAPGEFK
+377 GILQDLSDHAPEEFK
-392 EATLIAAMPM
+392 EATLMAAMPM
-402 LGTLATGIRARYND
+402 LGTLATGIRAKYRD
-416 GKINSAS
+416 GKLNSPS

-433 TGKSFVDDEFAL
+433 TGKSFVDNEFEL

-454 EVEWQKEIA
+454 EVEWQKEIE
-463 YSLAKKDGQDVEN
+463 YSLAKKDGQEVEN

-586 VVLPDMVGAKMPKF
+586 VILPDMVGAKMPQF
-600 KPWTKDE
+600 KAWSQDE
-607 EERVKRQCL
+607 IEKVKRQCL
-616 CLMDEEGEVDLP
+616 CLMDEEGEVSLP
-628 LINKALEEWD
+628 LINKAIEEWD
-638 EEKRQEYLQ
+638 ESKRQEYLQ
-647 TLRYSL
+647 TLRYSI
-653 DVLRRRAAL
+653 DVFRRRAAL

-686 ARWYAERCLH
+686 AVWYAERCFQ
-696 YQLQLYGD
+696 YQLQIYGN
-704 KIDALH
+704 KVDALH
-710 NGPSPQASK
+710 DGALSPQASK
-719 GNVRYLDALPREFT
+719 GNIRYLDALPKEFT
-733 KEDLVTLR
+733 KEDLVNLR
-741 LANNES
+741 LANHES
-747 PVVKTITWRWVKEGK
+747 PVVKTIICRWVKEDLIK
-762 IEKID
+762 KID
-767 TNLWRKIG
+767 SNLWQKLQ